1 MPQYDDSFLD
11 SPLFRRRVK
20 SYSVRKESAS
30 RPQGSKVT
38 ATPLLLAVTN
48 LRSLVASPS
57 GCRSEEVEERS
68 GGKARGGKLA
78 RRARSFKEDFLEKLS
93 QMRSPGAAGGNAA
106 VAGGLPP
113 GLGEGSA
120 VGAGVGMNVTR
131 GPGSAVGVR
140 AASPSSPRTPRDKN
154 PSSADSPDKNPLRD
168 LHIHVRQVQ
177 LALLHFRDVVSK
189 KKLEMLP
196 GNGTIVLDT
205 ITTIHTVL
213 KSYLLYENSST
224 LGSATNQVYQ
234 ALAQLLKLC
243 DDVLLHGDQSSALDT
258 ENVTHVIGLVED
270 AVKNLVSLAHEKI
283 SNRQKPAAVVSN
295 NSRISGYGPELT
307 PQRNSLPDIPL
318 TPRERQILEQTATSN
333 SLVRSSHSSESIL
346 GRDSSPPPKPPLP
359 DRANVYLS
367 EETSSAETPLP
378 PPLPPKRRTRTH
390 QLLDG
395 SDALLGSSLD
405 RVSLRSR
412 SPEDCSSLLSA
423 SAGSLDSALNH
434 SRDEDEIRA
443 IMGPNDESLNDSMD
457 LSLMA
462 TIQGMQMNGSSS
474 CGCWD
479 TSDSSLPSTMLLGQQ
494 TPQEMLAPLAGIEG
508 KMERLST
515 QTQESGFVSMH
526 SQRSSSQSY
535 TAASSATSK
544 RSSQQSSVS
553 YNAQT
558 FSSQQQ
564 SFSQQKLSMDSNGSV
579 FSQRMIKSSKS
590 TLSTTNLM
598 GTSSDSGLIEKLV
611 NEFEMQP
618 SMLDIANGGPPA
630 LPEKRSKRRR
640 ERQPSQY
647 DNVPE
652 NEHLSTCSLHF
663 SSSDSTDGSKPP
675 PLPLKK
681 RHMFHSVAY
690 SVMAYM
696 EMFGNCSHSN
706 NDFISGLGMR
716 HSVADYNS
724 MQAEWQQ
731 HEIALTTTQSCSFMA
746 HTMTSLH
753 DSSSISITMKPPTR
767 EGVSNDSSLPPAL
780 PPKRSRFV
788 KSNNVTSPSPA
799 APEASVAPSPP
810 RLSPSP
816 PLVVVATTAAR
827 TSPSSTMQ
835 MHLKSQM
842 QQVPISS
849 TGSLLGSATNIKSE
863 GVTSIAEKKE
873 LGAQFIPMIPVTSTG
888 STPTV
893 ITGSYGDTHS
903 IASARVSSPA
913 TPVKTTRETAMCAA
927 SDTSR
932 SERSALSSLPVEEST
947 LELRDI
953 DQDESILD
961 ELDISKYLVLK
972 KPEEE
977 GPDIRGGH
985 PDALLIHAT
994 KANKHDFLY
1003 QEAFLTTYR
1012 TFMSPLELIRKLHRR
1027 HQRFSCVPDVV
1038 KQRAAREAFSLL
1050 VRVVSDLTMSD
1061 LDDVL
1066 LQTLMGFVQQLVCSG
1081 DLTMAKALRVKI
1093 LEKHSMKQHQ
1103 AAQPIL
1109 SSLSVSTKQASLL
1122 DFKSEQI
1129 AEQMT
1134 LLDADLFMKIEIP
1147 EVLIW
1152 AQEQNEERSPNLT
1165 RFTEHFNKMSYWAR
1179 SRILEHRLENEA
1191 KDREK
1196 YVVKFIKIMKHLRK
1210 INNFNSYLALLSAL
1224 DSAPIRRLEWQKHI
1238 TEGLKEYCALI
1249 DSSSSFRAY
1258 RQALAETQPP
1268 CIPYIG
1274 LVLQDLTFVHIGN
1287 NDLLMDGTINFSKRW
1302 QQFNIVENM
1311 KRFKKGTYSFK
1322 KHERIITFFNN
1333 FSDFLCEEAMWQISE
1348 SIKPR
1353 GGKKNQT
1360 QN

>member
-1 MPQYDDSFLD
+1 MPHYDDSFLD
-11 SPLFRRRVK
+11 SPIFRRRTRSYTVQKRFLPK
-20 SYSVRKESAS
+20 SQSFHI
-30 RPQGSKVT
+30 T
-38 ATPLLLAVTN
+38 TTPLLLAVTN
-48 LRSLVASPS
+48 HARTLSGSLST
-57 GCRSEEVEERS
+57 CDLKEVEERS
-68 GGKARGGKLA
+68 SGKARGGKLA

-93 QMRSPGAAGGNAA
+93 HMRSPGSGSGG
-106 VAGGLPP
+106 GG
-113 GLGEGSA
+113 GGGGGGS
-120 VGAGVGMNVTR
+120 GTGT
-131 GPGSAVGVR
+131 R

-154 PSSADSPDKNPLRD
+154 APGCNDSGNTLDKNPLRD
-168 LHIHVRQVQ
+168 LHIQVRQVQ

-205 ITTIHTVL
+205 VTTIHNAL
-213 KSYLLYENSST
+213 KSYLLYDNSST

-258 ENVTHVIGLVED
+258 ENVTHVIGLVEE
-270 AVKNLVSLAHEKI
+270 AVKNLVALAHEKI
-283 SNRQKPAAVVSN
+283 ANKQKPASVAN
-295 NSRISGYGPELT
+295 NNRTSGYGSELT
-307 PQRNSLPDIPL
+307 QRNSLPDIPL
-318 TPRERQILEQTATSN
+318 TPRERQILEQTAASS

-346 GRDSSPPPKPPLP
+346 RDSSPPPKPPLP
-359 DRANVYLS
+359 DRTNVCLS
-367 EETSSAETPLP
+367 EENSSSGTP
-378 PPLPPKRRTRTH
+378 PPLPPKRRTRTQ
-390 QLLDG
+390 QLLDESEG
-395 SDALLGSSLD
+395 LLASSLD

-412 SPEDCSSLLSA
+412 SPEDSSSLLSA

-462 TIQGMQMNGSSS
+462 TIQGMQVNGTSN
-474 CGCWD
+474 CNCWD
-479 TSDSSLPSTMLLGQQ
+479 GSETSIPSTMLLGQQ
-494 TPQEMLAPLAGIEG
+494 TPQEMLNPFTGIEG

-535 TAASSATSK
+535 TTASK
-544 RSSQQSSVS
+544 RSSQQSSIS
-553 YNAQT
+553 YNSQSFSAQ
-558 FSSQQQ
+558 QQQ
-564 SFSQQKLSMDSNGSV
+564 SFSQTKLSSDSNGSI
-579 FSQRMIKSSKS
+579 FTQKTMTSSKS
-590 TLSTTNLM
+590 TVSTTNV
-598 GTSSDSGLIEKLV
+598 SGNGDPALLEKLV
-611 NEFEMQP
+611 NEME
-618 SMLDIANGGPPA
+618 STVTSDSNGAPPA
-630 LPEKRSKRRR
+630 LPEKRSKRRK

-652 NEHLSTCSLHF
+652 NEHLSTCSLHT
-663 SSSDSTDGSKPP
+663 SNGDSPDANKPP

-681 RHMFHSVAY
+681 RHMFQSVAY

-706 NDFISGLGMR
+706 NDFISGLGTR
-716 HSVADYNS
+716 HSVAAYNS

-731 HEIALTTTQSCSFMA
+731 HEMSLTTTQSCSFVT
-746 HTMTSLH
+746 HTVTALH
-753 DSSSISITMKPPTR
+753 DSSSLSVTTTPSSIEAT
-767 EGVSNDSSLPPAL
+767 NNSSLPPAL
-780 PPKRSRFV
+780 PPKRSRSI
-788 KSNNVTSPSPA
+788 KSSAT
-799 APEASVAPSPP
+799 PP
-810 RLSPSP
+810 
-816 PLVVVATTAAR
+816 
-827 TSPSSTMQ
+827 
-835 MHLKSQM
+835 
-842 QQVPISS
+842 PISPKPTIS
-849 TGSLLGSATNIKSE
+849 MQNIHN
-863 GVTSIAEKKE
+863 ADP
-873 LGAQFIPMIPVTSTG
+873 LVTSTPLK
-888 STPTV
+888 SSEELTYEKKDVTP
-893 ITGSYGDTHS
+893 S
-903 IASARVSSPA
+903 
-913 TPVKTTRETAMCAA
+913 TPVKLNNNVIMDTVLPSSRPA
-927 SDTSR
+927 SN
-932 SERSALSSLPVEEST
+932 ALSSISVDENT

-953 DQDESILD
+953 DQDDSILD
-961 ELDISKYLVLK
+961 ELDINKYLVLK
-972 KPEEE
+972 KPDEE

-994 KANKHDFLY
+994 KANKHDEKESDFLY

-1012 TFMSPLELIRKLHRR
+1012 TFMQPLELIRKLHRR
-1027 HQRFSCVPDVV
+1027 HQRFSCSPDVV

-1050 VRVVSDLTMSD
+1050 VRVVSDLTISD

-1066 LQTLMGFVQQLVCSG
+1066 LQTLMEFVQQLVCSG

-1093 LEKHSMKQHQ
+1093 LEKHTIKQLQ
-1103 AAQPIL
+1103 ATQPIL
-1109 SSLSVSTKQASLL
+1109 SSLSVTTKQASLL

-1287 NDLLMDGTINFSKRW
+1287 NDLLPDGTINFSKRW

-1353 GGKKNQT
+1353 GGKKAQP

>member
-11 SPLFRRRVK
+11 SPRFRRRTRSYTVQKQFLPK
-20 SYSVRKESAS
+20 SKSFHI
-30 RPQGSKVT
+30 T
-38 ATPLLLAVTN
+38 TTPLLLAVTN
-48 LRSLVASPS
+48 HARTLSGSLSTYNLK
-57 GCRSEEVEERS
+57 EVEERF

-93 QMRSPGAAGGNAA
+93 HMRSPGSGSGGGGGGSGAA
-106 VAGGLPP
+106 
-113 GLGEGSA
+113 
-120 VGAGVGMNVTR
+120 T
-131 GPGSAVGVR
+131 R

-154 PSSADSPDKNPLRD
+154 APGSNDSGTALDKNPLRD

-205 ITTIHTVL
+205 VTTIHNAL

-258 ENVTHVIGLVED
+258 ENVTHVIGLVEE
-270 AVKNLVSLAHEKI
+270 AVKNLVALAHEKI
-283 SNRQKPAAVVSN
+283 ANKQKPPSATN
-295 NSRISGYGPELT
+295 NNRTSGYGSELT
-307 PQRNSLPDIPL
+307 QRNSLPDIPL
-318 TPRERQILEQTATSN
+318 TPRERQILEQTAASS

-346 GRDSSPPPKPPLP
+346 RDSSPPPKPPLP
-359 DRANVYLS
+359 DRTNVCLS
-367 EETSSAETPLP
+367 EENSSSGTP
-378 PPLPPKRRTRTH
+378 PPLPPKRRTRTQ
-390 QLLDG
+390 QLLDESEG
-395 SDALLGSSLD
+395 LLASSLD

-412 SPEDCSSLLSA
+412 SPEDSSSLLSA

-462 TIQGMQMNGSSS
+462 TIQG
-474 CGCWD
+474 
-479 TSDSSLPSTMLLGQQ
+479 
-494 TPQEMLAPLAGIEG
+494 IEG

-535 TAASSATSK
+535 TTASSLTSK
-544 RSSQQSSVS
+544 RSSQQSSISYNSQS
-553 YNAQT
+553 YNA
-558 FSSQQQ
+558 QQQ
-564 SFSQQKLSMDSNGSV
+564 SFSQTKLSSDSNGSI
-579 FSQRMIKSSKS
+579 FTQKTMNSSKS
-590 TLSTTNLM
+590 TISTTNM
-598 GTSSDSGLIEKLV
+598 SGNGDPALLEKLV
-611 NEFEMQP
+611 NEME
-618 SMLDIANGGPPA
+618 SIVTSDSNGAPPA
-630 LPEKRSKRRR
+630 LPEKRSKRRK

-652 NEHLSTCSLHF
+652 NEHLSTCTLHTSNGDSL
-663 SSSDSTDGSKPP
+663 DTNKPP

-681 RHMFHSVAY
+681 RHMFQSVAY

-706 NDFISGLGMR
+706 NDFISGLGTR
-716 HSVADYNS
+716 HSVAAYNS

-731 HEIALTTTQSCSFMA
+731 HEMSLTTTQSCSFMT
-746 HTMTSLH
+746 HTVTALH
-753 DSSSISITMKPPTR
+753 DNSSLSVITTPSLVETT
-767 EGVSNDSSLPPAL
+767 NNSSLPPAL
-780 PPKRSRFV
+780 PPKRSRSI
-788 KSNNVTSPSPA
+788 KSNIT
-799 APEASVAPSPP
+799 PP
-810 RLSPSP
+810 
-816 PLVVVATTAAR
+816 
-827 TSPSSTMQ
+827 
-835 MHLKSQM
+835 
-842 QQVPISS
+842 PISPKPTIS
-849 TGSLLGSATNIKSE
+849 MQ
-863 GVTSIAEKKE
+863 SIHNSDP
-873 LGAQFIPMIPVTSTG
+873 LVTSTPLKTEEPIHEKKDL
-888 STPTV
+888 TP
-893 ITGSYGDTHS
+893 S
-903 IASARVSSPA
+903 
-913 TPVKTTRETAMCAA
+913 TPVKLVNINNNNVIMDTVLSSSRPA
-927 SDTSR
+927 SN
-932 SERSALSSLPVEEST
+932 ALSSISVDENT

-953 DQDESILD
+953 DQDDSILD

-972 KPEEE
+972 KPDEE

-994 KANKHDFLY
+994 KANKHDEKESDFLY

-1012 TFMSPLELIRKLHRR
+1012 TFIQPLELIRKLHRR
-1027 HQRFSCVPDVV
+1027 HQRFSCSPDVV

-1050 VRVVSDLTMSD
+1050 VRVVSDLTISD
-1061 LDDVL
+1061 LDDIL
-1066 LQTLMGFVQQLVCSG
+1066 LQTLMEFVQQLVCSG

-1093 LEKHSMKQHQ
+1093 LEKHTMKQLQ

-1109 SSLSVSTKQASLL
+1109 SSLSVTTKQASLL

-1287 NDLLMDGTINFSKRW
+1287 SDLLPDGTINFSKRW

-1322 KHERIITFFNN
+1322 KHERIMTFFNN

-1353 GGKKNQT
+1353 GGKKAQP

>member
-1 MPQYDDSFLD
+1 MPQYDESFLD
-11 SPLFRRRVK
+11 SPIFRRRVRTYFVQKK
-20 SYSVRKESAS
+20 SSTKSRSFKNTSV
-30 RPQGSKVT
+30 
-38 ATPLLLAVTN
+38 PLLLAVTDLN
-48 LRSLVASPS
+48 NDFSDSLSICS
-57 GCRSEEVEERS
+57 TQESNEERS
-68 GGKARGGKLA
+68 NGKARGGKLA

-93 QMRSPGAAGGNAA
+93 HMRSPGSGGTGAGGAES
-106 VAGGLPP
+106 VVG
-113 GLGEGSA
+113 
-120 VGAGVGMNVTR
+120 GAG
-131 GPGSAVGVR
+131 R
-140 AASPSSPRTPRDKN
+140 ASSPSSPRAPRDKN
-154 PSSADSPDKNPLRD
+154 GVAGIGLGTGGTSSSSSGKDSNNTAGLEKNPLRD
-168 LHIHVRQVQ
+168 LHVHVRQVQ

-196 GNGTIVLDT
+196 GNGTVVLDT
-205 ITTIHTVL
+205 VTTIHTVL

-258 ENVTHVIGLVED
+258 ENVTHIIGLVEE

-283 SNRQKPAAVVSN
+283 SNRQKPVSITIN
-295 NSRISGYGPELT
+295 NRASGYGLELA

-318 TPRERQILEQTATSN
+318 TPREREILEQTAANN

-346 GRDSSPPPKPPLP
+346 RDSSPPPKPPLP
-359 DRANVYLS
+359 DRTNVCFS
-367 EETSSAETPLP
+367 EENSSSGTP
-378 PPLPPKRRTRTH
+378 PPLPPKRRTRTQ
-390 QLLDG
+390 QLLDE
-395 SDALLGSSLD
+395 SESFLASSLD

-412 SPEDCSSLLSA
+412 SPEDSSSILSA

-457 LSLMA
+457 LSLIA
-462 TIQGMQMNGSSS
+462 TIKSMQVNGTSN
-474 CGCWD
+474 CACWD
-479 TSDSSLPSTMLLGQQ
+479 SSESSIPSTMLLGQQ
-494 TPQEMLAPLAGIEG
+494 TPQEILNPFTGIDG
-508 KMERLST
+508 KIERFST
-515 QTQESGFVSMH
+515 QTHESGFVSMH

-535 TAASSATSK
+535 TTASSTTSK
-544 RSSQQSSVS
+544 RSSQQSSIS
-553 YNAQT
+553 YSSQT
-558 FSSQQQ
+558 FSTQQQ
-564 SFSQQKLSMDSNGSV
+564 SLYQQKFTSDSNGSV
-579 FSQRMIKSSKS
+579 FMQKTMSSSKS
-590 TLSTTNLM
+590 TTDNMNIT
-598 GTSSDSGLIEKLV
+598 GSGDTVMLEKLK
-611 NEFEMQP
+611 NEME
-618 SMLDIANGGPPA
+618 SITISDANGIPPA

-652 NEHLSTCSLHF
+652 NEHLSTCSLHT
-663 SSSDSTDGSKPP
+663 SNGDSSDTNKPP

-681 RHMFHSVAY
+681 KHMFQSVAY

-706 NDFISGLGMR
+706 NDFISGLGTR
-716 HSVADYNS
+716 HSVAAYNS

-731 HEIALTTTQSCSFMA
+731 HEMALTTTQSCSFMA
-746 HTMTSLH
+746 HTVTNLH
-753 DSSSISITMKPPTR
+753 DTTSVSISMTPSITEIT
-767 EGVSNDSSLPPAL
+767 NNSSLPPAL
-780 PPKRSRFV
+780 PPKRSRSI
-788 KSNNVTSPSPA
+788 KSNVTPSIVSPKPTISMQ
-799 APEASVAPSPP
+799 SIHTSDSI
-810 RLSPSP
+810 LSS
-816 PLVVVATTAAR
+816 
-827 TSPSSTMQ
+827 
-835 MHLKSQM
+835 
-842 QQVPISS
+842 
-849 TGSLLGSATNIKSE
+849 
-863 GVTSIAEKKE
+863 
-873 LGAQFIPMIPVTSTG
+873 
-888 STPTV
+888 
-893 ITGSYGDTHS
+893 
-903 IASARVSSPA
+903 
-913 TPVKTTRETAMCAA
+913 TPVKIDEPSSYNDAFLDKKDVVSSTPVKLNITGTALDIALP
-927 SDTSR
+927 TSR
-932 SERSALSSLPVEEST
+932 PASNALSSVSISDNT

-953 DQDESILD
+953 DQDDNILE
-961 ELDISKYLVLK
+961 ELDISKYLVFK
-972 KPEEE
+972 KSDEE

-994 KANKHDFLY
+994 KANKHDEKESDFLY

-1012 TFMSPLELIRKLHRR
+1012 TFMQPLELIQKLHKR
-1027 HQRFSCVPDVV
+1027 HQRFSCSPDVT

-1061 LDDVL
+1061 LDDTL
-1066 LQTLMGFVQQLVCSG
+1066 LQTLMEFVQQLVCSG

-1093 LEKHSMKQHQ
+1093 LEKHAAKQLQ
-1103 AAQPIL
+1103 YAQPIL
-1109 SSLSVSTKQASLL
+1109 SSLSVTTKQASLL

-1287 NDLLMDGTINFSKRW
+1287 SDLLPDGTINFSKRW

-1322 KHERIITFFNN
+1322 KHDRIITFFNN

-1353 GGKKNQT
+1353 GGKKVQS

>member
-1 MPQYDDSFLD
+1 MPQYDESFLD
-11 SPLFRRRVK
+11 SSIFRRRVRTYSIQKK
-20 SYSVRKESAS
+20 SSTKSRSFKNTSV
-30 RPQGSKVT
+30 
-38 ATPLLLAVTN
+38 PLLLAVTDLN
-48 LRSLVASPS
+48 NDFSDSLSICS
-57 GCRSEEVEERS
+57 TQESNEERS
-68 GGKARGGKLA
+68 NGKARGGKLA

-93 QMRSPGAAGGNAA
+93 HMRSPGSGGTGT
-106 VAGGLPP
+106 GGV
-113 GLGEGSA
+113 ESA
-120 VGAGVGMNVTR
+120 VGGVG
-131 GPGSAVGVR
+131 R
-140 AASPSSPRTPRDKN
+140 ASSPSSPRIPRDKN
-154 PSSADSPDKNPLRD
+154 GVAGIGLGTGGTSSSSSGKDNNNAVSLEKNPLRD
-168 LHIHVRQVQ
+168 LHVHVRQVQ

-196 GNGTIVLDT
+196 GNGTVVLDT
-205 ITTIHTVL
+205 VTTIHTVL

-258 ENVTHVIGLVED
+258 ENVTHIIGLVEE

-283 SNRQKPAAVVSN
+283 SNRQKPVSITIN
-295 NSRISGYGPELT
+295 NRASGYGLELA

-318 TPRERQILEQTATSN
+318 TPREREILEQTAANN

-346 GRDSSPPPKPPLP
+346 RDSSPPPKPPLP
-359 DRANVYLS
+359 DRTNVCFS
-367 EETSSAETPLP
+367 EENSSSGTP
-378 PPLPPKRRTRTH
+378 PPLPPKRRTRTQ
-390 QLLDG
+390 QLLDE
-395 SDALLGSSLD
+395 SESFLASSLD

-412 SPEDCSSLLSA
+412 SPEDSSSILSA

-457 LSLMA
+457 LSLIA
-462 TIQGMQMNGSSS
+462 TIKSIDGK
-474 CGCWD
+474 
-479 TSDSSLPSTMLLGQQ
+479 
-494 TPQEMLAPLAGIEG
+494 IE
-508 KMERLST
+508 RFST
-515 QTQESGFVSMH
+515 QTHESGFVSMH

-535 TAASSATSK
+535 TTASSTTSK
-544 RSSQQSSVS
+544 RSSQQSSIS
-553 YNAQT
+553 YNSQT
-558 FSSQQQ
+558 FSTQQQ
-564 SFSQQKLSMDSNGSV
+564 SLYQQKFTSDSNGSV
-579 FSQRMIKSSKS
+579 FMQKTMSSSKS
-590 TLSTTNLM
+590 TADNMNITE
-598 GTSSDSGLIEKLV
+598 SGDTVMLEKLK
-611 NEFEMQP
+611 NEME
-618 SMLDIANGGPPA
+618 SITISDANGIPPA

-652 NEHLSTCSLHF
+652 NEHLSTCSLHT
-663 SSSDSTDGSKPP
+663 SNGDSSDTNKPP

-681 RHMFHSVAY
+681 KHMFQSVAY

-706 NDFISGLGMR
+706 NDFISGLGTR
-716 HSVADYNS
+716 HSVAAYNS

-731 HEIALTTTQSCSFMA
+731 HEMALTTTQSCSFMA
-746 HTMTSLH
+746 HTITNLH
-753 DSSSISITMKPPTR
+753 DTTSVSISMTPNITEIT
-767 EGVSNDSSLPPAL
+767 NNSSLPPAL
-780 PPKRSRFV
+780 PPKRSRSI
-788 KSNNVTSPSPA
+788 KSNATPSIVSPKATISMQSIHTSDPILSLTPVRIDEPSYNDA
-799 APEASVAPSPP
+799 F
-810 RLSPSP
+810 LD
-816 PLVVVATTAAR
+816 
-827 TSPSSTMQ
+827 
-835 MHLKSQM
+835 
-842 QQVPISS
+842 
-849 TGSLLGSATNIKSE
+849 
-863 GVTSIAEKKE
+863 KKD
-873 LGAQFIPMIPVTSTG
+873 V
-888 STPTV
+888 
-893 ITGSYGDTHS
+893 
-903 IASARVSSPA
+903 VSS
-913 TPVKTTRETAMCAA
+913 TPVKLNTTGTAMDIALPI
-927 SDTSR
+927 SR
-932 SERSALSSLPVEEST
+932 PVSNALSSVSISDNT

-953 DQDESILD
+953 DQDDNILE
-961 ELDISKYLVLK
+961 ELDISKYLVFK
-972 KPEEE
+972 KPDEE

-994 KANKHDFLY
+994 KANKHDEKESDFLY

-1012 TFMSPLELIRKLHRR
+1012 TFMQPLELIQKLHKR
-1027 HQRFSCVPDVV
+1027 HQRFSCSPDVT

-1061 LDDVL
+1061 LDDTL
-1066 LQTLMGFVQQLVCSG
+1066 LQTLMEFVQQLVCSG

-1093 LEKHSMKQHQ
+1093 LEKHAAKQLQ
-1103 AAQPIL
+1103 YAQPIL
-1109 SSLSVSTKQASLL
+1109 SSLSVTTKQASLL

-1287 NDLLMDGTINFSKRW
+1287 SDLLPDGTINFSKRW

-1322 KHERIITFFNN
+1322 KHDRIITFFNN

-1353 GGKKNQT
+1353 GGKKVQL

>member
-11 SPLFRRRVK
+11 SPIFRRRTRSYTVQKPFLPK
-20 SYSVRKESAS
+20 SKSFH
-30 RPQGSKVT
+30 VT

-48 LRSLVASPS
+48 HARTLSGSLST
-57 GCRSEEVEERS
+57 CNLKEVEERS

-93 QMRSPGAAGGNAA
+93 HMRSPGSGSGGGGGGGGGGGSGAA
-106 VAGGLPP
+106 
-113 GLGEGSA
+113 
-120 VGAGVGMNVTR
+120 T
-131 GPGSAVGVR
+131 R

-154 PSSADSPDKNPLRD
+154 ASGCNDSGTTLDKNPLRD

-205 ITTIHTVL
+205 ITTIHNAL

-258 ENVTHVIGLVED
+258 ENVTHVIGLVEE
-270 AVKNLVSLAHEKI
+270 AVKNLVALAHEKI
-283 SNRQKPAAVVSN
+283 ANKQKPTSVAN
-295 NSRISGYGPELT
+295 NNRTSGYGSELT
-307 PQRNSLPDIPL
+307 QRNSLPDIPL
-318 TPRERQILEQTATSN
+318 TPRERQILEQTAASS

-346 GRDSSPPPKPPLP
+346 RDSSPPPKPPLP
-359 DRANVYLS
+359 DRTNICLS
-367 EETSSAETPLP
+367 EENSSSGTP
-378 PPLPPKRRTRTH
+378 PPLPPKRRTRTQ
-390 QLLDG
+390 QLLDESEG
-395 SDALLGSSLD
+395 LLASSLD

-412 SPEDCSSLLSA
+412 SPEDSSSLLSA

-462 TIQGMQMNGSSS
+462 TIQGMQVNGNSN
-474 CGCWD
+474 CNCWD
-479 TSDSSLPSTMLLGQQ
+479 GSESSIPSTMLLGQQ
-494 TPQEMLAPLAGIEG
+494 TPQEMLSGVEG

-535 TAASSATSK
+535 TTGSSMTSK

-553 YNAQT
+553 YNSQS

-564 SFSQQKLSMDSNGSV
+564 SFSQSKLSSDSNGSI
-579 FSQRMIKSSKS
+579 FTQKTMTSSKS
-590 TLSTTNLM
+590 TISTTN
-598 GTSSDSGLIEKLV
+598 TSGNGDPALLEKLV
-611 NEFEMQP
+611 NEME
-618 SMLDIANGGPPA
+618 STVASDTNGTNVPPA
-630 LPEKRSKRRR
+630 LPEKRSRRR
-640 ERQPSQY
+640 KERQPSQY

-652 NEHLSTCSLHF
+652 NEHLSTCTLHT
-663 SSSDSTDGSKPP
+663 SNGDSPDTNKPP

-681 RHMFHSVAY
+681 RHMFQSVAY

-706 NDFISGLGMR
+706 NDFISGLGTR
-716 HSVADYNS
+716 HSVAAYNS

-731 HEIALTTTQSCSFMA
+731 HEMSLTTTQSCSFMA
-746 HTMTSLH
+746 HTITALR
-753 DSSSISITMKPPTR
+753 DSSSLSTTTAPTLV
-767 EGVSNDSSLPPAL
+767 EVTNNSSLPPAL
-780 PPKRSRFV
+780 PPKRSRSI
-788 KSNNVTSPSPA
+788 KSNAT
-799 APEASVAPSPP
+799 PP
-810 RLSPSP
+810 
-816 PLVVVATTAAR
+816 
-827 TSPSSTMQ
+827 
-835 MHLKSQM
+835 
-842 QQVPISS
+842 PISPKPTIS
-849 TGSLLGSATNIKSE
+849 MQ
-863 GVTSIAEKKE
+863 SIHNSDP
-873 LGAQFIPMIPVTSTG
+873 LVTSTPAKPAEEPACTHEKKDV
-888 STPTV
+888 TP
-893 ITGSYGDTHS
+893 S
-903 IASARVSSPA
+903 
-913 TPVKTTRETAMCAA
+913 TPVKLNNNVIVDTVLPSSRPA
-927 SDTSR
+927 SN
-932 SERSALSSLPVEEST
+932 ALSSISVDENT

-953 DQDESILD
+953 DQDDSILD
-961 ELDISKYLVLK
+961 ELDINKHLVLK
-972 KPEEE
+972 KPDEE

-1012 TFMSPLELIRKLHRR
+1012 TFIQPLELIRKLHRR
-1027 HQRFSCVPDVV
+1027 HQRFSCSPDVV

-1050 VRVVSDLTMSD
+1050 VRVVSDLTISD

-1066 LQTLMGFVQQLVCSG
+1066 LQTLMEFVQQLVCSG

-1093 LEKHSMKQHQ
+1093 LEKHTMKQLQ
-1103 AAQPIL
+1103 ATQPIL
-1109 SSLSVSTKQASLL
+1109 SSLSVTTKQASLL

-1287 NDLLMDGTINFSKRW
+1287 SDLLPDGTINFSKRW

-1311 KRFKKGTYSFK
+1311 KRFKKGMYSFK

-1353 GGKKNQT
+1353 GGKKAQP

>member
-1 MPQYDDSFLD
+1 MPQYDDTFLE
-11 SPLFRRRVK
+11 SPIFRRRTRSYAVQKEFVPK
-20 SYSVRKESAS
+20 SRSFI
-30 RPQGSKVT
+30 T

-48 LRSLVASPS
+48 HARTLS
-57 GCRSEEVEERS
+57 GSISTCNLKEVEERS

-93 QMRSPGAAGGNAA
+93 QMRSPGSGSGSGGGGSGAA
-106 VAGGLPP
+106 
-113 GLGEGSA
+113 
-120 VGAGVGMNVTR
+120 T
-131 GPGSAVGVR
+131 R

-154 PSSADSPDKNPLRD
+154 APGCTETAATIDKNPIRD

-205 ITTIHTVL
+205 VTTIHTVL

-258 ENVTHVIGLVED
+258 ENVTHIIGLVEE
-270 AVKNLVSLAHEKI
+270 AVKNLVALANEKI
-283 SNRQKPAAVVSN
+283 ANRQKPAAVPAN
-295 NSRISGYGPELT
+295 NRTSGYGSELT

-318 TPRERQILEQTATSN
+318 TPRERQILEQTAATT

-346 GRDSSPPPKPPLP
+346 RDSSPPPKPPLP
-359 DRANVYLS
+359 ERTNVCLS
-367 EETSSAETPLP
+367 EENSSSGTP
-378 PPLPPKRRTRTH
+378 PPLPPKRRTRAQ
-390 QLLDG
+390 QLLDESEG
-395 SDALLGSSLD
+395 LLASSLD

-412 SPEDCSSLLSA
+412 SPEDSSSLLSA

-462 TIQGMQMNGSSS
+462 TIQGMQVNGTSNCSRWDGSESSI
-474 CGCWD
+474 
-479 TSDSSLPSTMLLGQQ
+479 PSTMLLGQQ
-494 TPQEMLAPLAGIEG
+494 TPQEMLNAFTGMEG
-508 KMERLST
+508 KIERLST

-535 TAASSATSK
+535 TASSVTSK
-544 RSSQQSSVS
+544 RSSQQSSIS
-553 YNAQT
+553 YNSQT
-558 FSSQQQ
+558 FNSQQQ
-564 SFSQQKLSMDSNGSV
+564 SFSQTKVSSDSNGSI
-579 FSQRMIKSSKS
+579 FTQKTMSSSKS
-590 TLSTTNLM
+590 TISTTNI
-598 GTSSDSGLIEKLV
+598 SGNGDPALLEKLV
-611 NEFEMQP
+611 NEIE
-618 SMLDIANGGPPA
+618 SISVSDTNGVPPA
-630 LPEKRSKRRR
+630 LPEKRSKRRK

-652 NEHLSTCSLHF
+652 NEHLSTCSLHT
-663 SSSDSTDGSKPP
+663 SNGDSPDTSKPP

-681 RHMFHSVAY
+681 RHI
-690 SVMAYM
+690 MAYM

-706 NDFISGLGMR
+706 NDFISGLGTR
-716 HSVADYNS
+716 HSVAAYNS
-724 MQAEWQQ
+724 MQAEWQK
-731 HEIALTTTQSCSFMA
+731 HEMALTTTQSCSFMA
-746 HTMTSLH
+746 HTLTTLH
-753 DSSSISITMKPPTR
+753 DSSNTSITMTPPVT
-767 EGVSNDSSLPPAL
+767 EITNNSSLPPAL
-780 PPKRSRFV
+780 PPKRSRSI
-788 KSNNVTSPSPA
+788 KTNATPPPISPKPTISMQSIHTIDPIVTSTPVKT
-799 APEASVAPSPP
+799 EESVCI
-810 RLSPSP
+810 
-816 PLVVVATTAAR
+816 
-827 TSPSSTMQ
+827 
-835 MHLKSQM
+835 H
-842 QQVPISS
+842 
-849 TGSLLGSATNIKSE
+849 
-863 GVTSIAEKKE
+863 EKKE
-873 LGAQFIPMIPVTSTG
+873 L
-888 STPTV
+888 TP
-893 ITGSYGDTHS
+893 S
-903 IASARVSSPA
+903 
-913 TPVKTTRETAMCAA
+913 TPVKLNNVTLDTILPSSRPA
-927 SDTSR
+927 SN
-932 SERSALSSLPVEEST
+932 ALSSISVDENT
-947 LELRDI
+947 LELRDV
-953 DQDESILD
+953 DQDDSILD

-972 KPEEE
+972 KPDED

-994 KANKHDFLY
+994 KANKHDEKESDFLY

-1012 TFMSPLELIRKLHRR
+1012 TFMQPLELIQKLHRR
-1027 HQRFSCVPDVV
+1027 HQRFSCSADLV

-1061 LDDVL
+1061 LDDTL
-1066 LQTLMGFVQQLVCSG
+1066 LQTLMEFVQQLVCSG

-1093 LEKHSMKQHQ
+1093 LEKHQAKQLQ
-1103 AAQPIL
+1103 SAQPIL
-1109 SSLSVSTKQASLL
+1109 SSLSVTTKQASLL

-1287 NDLLMDGTINFSKRW
+1287 SDLLPDGTINFSKRW

-1353 GGKKNQT
+1353 GGKKAQS

>member
-1 MPQYDDSFLD
+1 MPQYDESFLD
-11 SPLFRRRVK
+11 SPIFRRRTRSYAVQKEFVPK
-20 SYSVRKESAS
+20 SRSFI
-30 RPQGSKVT
+30 T

-48 LRSLVASPS
+48 HARTLSGSVSTCSLK
-57 GCRSEEVEERS
+57 EVEERS
-68 GGKARGGKLA
+68 SGKARGGKLA

-93 QMRSPGAAGGNAA
+93 HMRSPGSGSGGGGSGAA
-106 VAGGLPP
+106 
-113 GLGEGSA
+113 
-120 VGAGVGMNVTR
+120 T
-131 GPGSAVGVR
+131 R
-140 AASPSSPRTPRDKN
+140 AASPSSPRTPRDK
-154 PSSADSPDKNPLRD
+154 SAPGCNDAATTLDKNPLRD

-205 ITTIHTVL
+205 VTMIHTVL

-234 ALAQLLKLC
+234 ALAKLLKLC

-258 ENVTHVIGLVED
+258 ENVTHIIGLVEE
-270 AVKNLVSLAHEKI
+270 AVKNLVALANEKI
-283 SNRQKPAAVVSN
+283 ANRQKPAAVTASN
-295 NSRISGYGPELT
+295 RTSGYGSELT

-318 TPRERQILEQTATSN
+318 TPRERQILEQTAATT

-346 GRDSSPPPKPPLP
+346 RDSSPPPKPPLP
-359 DRANVYLS
+359 ERANVCLS
-367 EETSSAETPLP
+367 VENSSSGTP
-378 PPLPPKRRTRTH
+378 PPLPPKRRTRAQ
-390 QLLDG
+390 QLLDESEG
-395 SDALLGSSLD
+395 LLASSLD

-412 SPEDCSSLLSA
+412 SPEDSSSLLSA

-462 TIQGMQMNGSSS
+462 TIQGMQVNGSSHCS
-474 CGCWD
+474 CWD
-479 TSDSSLPSTMLLGQQ
+479 GSETSIPSTMLLGQQ
-494 TPQEMLAPLAGIEG
+494 TPQEMLNPFTGIEG

-515 QTQESGFVSMH
+515 QTQESGFVSLH

-535 TAASSATSK
+535 TASSVTSK
-544 RSSQQSSVS
+544 RSSQQSSIS
-553 YNAQT
+553 YNSQT
-558 FSSQQQ
+558 FNSQQQ
-564 SFSQQKLSMDSNGSV
+564 SFSQTKLSSDSNGSI
-579 FSQRMIKSSKS
+579 FTQKTMTSSKS
-590 TLSTTNLM
+590 TISTTNI
-598 GTSSDSGLIEKLV
+598 SGSGDPALLEKLV
-611 NEFEMQP
+611 NEIE
-618 SMLDIANGGPPA
+618 SVTASDANGVPPA
-630 LPEKRSKRRR
+630 LPEKRSKRRK

-652 NEHLSTCSLHF
+652 NEHLSTCSLHT
-663 SSSDSTDGSKPP
+663 SNGDSPDASKPP

-681 RHMFHSVAY
+681 RHMFQSVAY

-706 NDFISGLGMR
+706 NDFISGLGTR
-716 HSVADYNS
+716 HSVAAYNS

-731 HEIALTTTQSCSFMA
+731 HEMALTTTQSCSFMA
-746 HTMTSLH
+746 HTMTTLH
-753 DSSSISITMKPPTR
+753 DSSNTSITMTPTVT
-767 EGVSNDSSLPPAL
+767 EVTNNSSLPPAL
-780 PPKRSRFV
+780 PPKRSRSI
-788 KSNNVTSPSPA
+788 KSHAT
-799 APEASVAPSPP
+799 PP
-810 RLSPSP
+810 
-816 PLVVVATTAAR
+816 
-827 TSPSSTMQ
+827 
-835 MHLKSQM
+835 
-842 QQVPISS
+842 PISPKPTIS
-849 TGSLLGSATNIKSE
+849 MQ
-863 GVTSIAEKKE
+863 SIHTIEP
-873 LGAQFIPMIPVTSTG
+873 IVTSTPVKAEEPVIHDKKDL
-888 STPTV
+888 TP
-893 ITGSYGDTHS
+893 S
-903 IASARVSSPA
+903 
-913 TPVKTTRETAMCAA
+913 TPVKLNNITLDTILPPSRPA
-927 SDTSR
+927 SN
-932 SERSALSSLPVEEST
+932 ALSSISVDEST
-947 LELRDI
+947 LELKDI
-953 DQDESILD
+953 DQDDSILD
-961 ELDISKYLVLK
+961 ELDISKYLVFK
-972 KPEEE
+972 KPDEE

-1012 TFMSPLELIRKLHRR
+1012 TFMQPLELIQKLHRR
-1027 HQRFSCVPDVV
+1027 HQRFSCSPDVV

-1061 LDDVL
+1061 LDDTL
-1066 LQTLMGFVQQLVCSG
+1066 LQTLMEFVQQLVCSG

-1093 LEKHSMKQHQ
+1093 LEKHQAKQLQ
-1103 AAQPIL
+1103 SAQPIL
-1109 SSLSVSTKQASLL
+1109 SSLSVTTKQASLL

-1134 LLDADLFMKIEIP
+1134 LLDSDLFMKIEIP

-1179 SRILEHRLENEA
+1179 SRILEHKLENEA

-1287 NDLLMDGTINFSKRW
+1287 SDLLPDGTINFSKRW

-1353 GGKKNQT
+1353 GGKKAQS

>member
-11 SPLFRRRVK
+11 SPIFRRRTRSYTVQKRFLPK
-20 SYSVRKESAS
+20 SQSFHI
-30 RPQGSKVT
+30 T
-38 ATPLLLAVTN
+38 TTPLLLAVTN
-48 LRSLVASPS
+48 HARTLSGSLSTYNLK
-57 GCRSEEVEERS
+57 EVEERS

-93 QMRSPGAAGGNAA
+93 HMRSPGSGSGG
-106 VAGGLPP
+106 GG
-113 GLGEGSA
+113 GGGGGGS
-120 VGAGVGMNVTR
+120 GTGT
-131 GPGSAVGVR
+131 R
-140 AASPSSPRTPRDKN
+140 AASPSSPRTPRDKSVPGCN
-154 PSSADSPDKNPLRD
+154 DSGNTLDKNPLRD

-205 ITTIHTVL
+205 VTTIHNAL

-258 ENVTHVIGLVED
+258 ENVTHVIGLVEE
-270 AVKNLVSLAHEKI
+270 AVKNLVALAHEKI
-283 SNRQKPAAVVSN
+283 ANKQKPASVASSN
-295 NSRISGYGPELT
+295 RTSGYGSELT
-307 PQRNSLPDIPL
+307 QRNSLPDIPL
-318 TPRERQILEQTATSN
+318 TPRERQILEQTATSS

-346 GRDSSPPPKPPLP
+346 RDSSPPPKPPLP
-359 DRANVYLS
+359 DRTNVCLS
-367 EETSSAETPLP
+367 EENSSSGTP
-378 PPLPPKRRTRTH
+378 PPLPPKRRTRTQ
-390 QLLDG
+390 QLLDESEG
-395 SDALLGSSLD
+395 LLASSLD

-412 SPEDCSSLLSA
+412 SPEDSSSLLSA

-462 TIQGMQMNGSSS
+462 TIQGMQVNGTSN
-474 CGCWD
+474 CNCWD
-479 TSDSSLPSTMLLGQQ
+479 GSETSIPSTMLLGQQ
-494 TPQEMLAPLAGIEG
+494 TPQEMLSPFTGIEG

-535 TAASSATSK
+535 TTASK
-544 RSSQQSSVS
+544 RSSQQSSIS
-553 YNAQT
+553 YNSQSFSAQ
-558 FSSQQQ
+558 QQQ
-564 SFSQQKLSMDSNGSV
+564 SFSQTKLSSDSNGSI
-579 FSQRMIKSSKS
+579 FTQKTMTSSKS
-590 TLSTTNLM
+590 TISTTNV
-598 GTSSDSGLIEKLV
+598 SGNGDPALLEKLV
-611 NEFEMQP
+611 NEME
-618 SMLDIANGGPPA
+618 STTTTTSDSNGAPPA
-630 LPEKRSKRRR
+630 LPEKRSKRRK

-652 NEHLSTCSLHF
+652 NEHLSTCTLHT
-663 SSSDSTDGSKPP
+663 SNGDSPDANKPP

-681 RHMFHSVAY
+681 RHMFQSVAY

-706 NDFISGLGMR
+706 NDFISGLGTR
-716 HSVADYNS
+716 HSVAAYNS

-731 HEIALTTTQSCSFMA
+731 HEMSLTTTQSCSFVT
-746 HTMTSLH
+746 HTVTALH
-753 DSSSISITMKPPTR
+753 DSSSLSMTTTPSSIEAT
-767 EGVSNDSSLPPAL
+767 NNSSLPPAL
-780 PPKRSRFV
+780 PPKRSRSI
-788 KSNNVTSPSPA
+788 KSNVT
-799 APEASVAPSPP
+799 PP
-810 RLSPSP
+810 
-816 PLVVVATTAAR
+816 
-827 TSPSSTMQ
+827 
-835 MHLKSQM
+835 
-842 QQVPISS
+842 PISPKPTIS
-849 TGSLLGSATNIKSE
+849 MQSIHNSDSL
-863 GVTSIAEKKE
+863 
-873 LGAQFIPMIPVTSTG
+873 VTSTPLK
-888 STPTV
+888 SEEPTYAHEKKDVTP
-893 ITGSYGDTHS
+893 
-903 IASARVSSPA
+903 P
-913 TPVKTTRETAMCAA
+913 TPVKLVNINNNNVIMDTVLSSSRPA
-927 SDTSR
+927 SN
-932 SERSALSSLPVEEST
+932 ALSSISVDENT

-953 DQDESILD
+953 DQDDNILD
-961 ELDISKYLVLK
+961 ELDINKYLVLK
-972 KPEEE
+972 KSDEE

-1012 TFMSPLELIRKLHRR
+1012 TFMQPLELIRKLHRR
-1027 HQRFSCVPDVV
+1027 HQRFSCSPDVV

-1050 VRVVSDLTMSD
+1050 VRVVSDLTISD

-1066 LQTLMGFVQQLVCSG
+1066 LQTLMEFVQQLVCSG

-1093 LEKHSMKQHQ
+1093 LEKHTIKQLQ
-1103 AAQPIL
+1103 ATQPIL
-1109 SSLSVSTKQASLL
+1109 SSLSVTTKQASLL

-1287 NDLLMDGTINFSKRW
+1287 NDLLPDGTINFSKRW

-1353 GGKKNQT
+1353 GGKKAQP

>member
-11 SPLFRRRVK
+11 SPFFRSRAK
-20 SYSVRKESAS
+20 SYSVQKRGITN
-30 RPQGSKVT
+30 PKVSHLS
-38 ATPLLLAVTN
+38 ATPTLLAVTN
-48 LRSLVASPS
+48 TGILLVPS
-57 GCRSEEVEERS
+57 VSAIDLTSIKEVEERHS
-68 GGKARGGKLA
+68 GKARGGKLA

-93 QMRSPGAAGGNAA
+93 HMRSPGGSSGSGGGAP
-106 VAGGLPP
+106 GG
-113 GLGEGSA
+113 GSRT
-120 VGAGVGMNVTR
+120 GT
-131 GPGSAVGVR
+131 R
-140 AASPSSPRTPRDKN
+140 AASPSSPRTSRDKN
-154 PSSADSPDKNPLRD
+154 AGGDPLEKNPLHD
-168 LHIHVRQVQ
+168 LHNHVRQVQ

-189 KKLEMLP
+189 NKLEMLP
-196 GNGTIVLDT
+196 GNGTIVLET
-205 ITTIHTVL
+205 VTTIHTVL

-243 DDVLLHGDQSSALDT
+243 DDVLLHGDQSSALDSD
-258 ENVTHVIGLVED
+258 NVTHVISLVEE
-270 AVKNLVSLAHEKI
+270 AVKNLVSLAQEKI
-283 SNRQKPAAVVSN
+283 FNRQKPAPITTN
-295 NSRISGYGPELT
+295 NRTSGFGSELM

-318 TPRERQILEQTATSN
+318 TPRERQILEQTATAN
-333 SLVRSSHSSESIL
+333 TLVRSSHSSESIL
-346 GRDSSPPPKPPLP
+346 RDSSPPPKPPLP
-359 DRANVYLS
+359 DRTNVSAS
-367 EETSSAETPLP
+367 EENSSTGPP
-378 PPLPPKRRTRTH
+378 PPLPPKKRTRAQ
-390 QLLDG
+390 QLLDE
-395 SDALLGSSLD
+395 SETLLASSLD

-412 SPEDCSSLLSA
+412 SPEDSSSLLSA

-462 TIQGMQMNGSSS
+462 TIQGMQVNGNTS

-479 TSDSSLPSTMLLGQQ
+479 NSEPNLPSTMLLGQQ
-494 TPQEMLAPLAGIEG
+494 TPQDILHPFTGIEG

-515 QTQESGFVSMH
+515 QTQESGFASMH

-535 TAASSATSK
+535 TTASSMTSK
-544 RSSQQSSVS
+544 RSSQQSSIS
-553 YNAQT
+553 FNSQS

-564 SFSQQKLSMDSNGSV
+564 SFSQQKISADSNGSV
-579 FSQRMIKSSKS
+579 FSQRTITSSRS
-590 TLSTTNLM
+590 THCTTNI
-598 GTSSDSGLIEKLV
+598 SGNGDAALLEKLV
-611 NEFEMQP
+611 NE
-618 SMLDIANGGPPA
+618 LDGTSRPDMNGIPPA
-630 LPEKRSKRRR
+630 LPEKRLRRR
-640 ERQPSQY
+640 KERQPSQY

-652 NEHLSTCSLHF
+652 NEHLSTCSLHTTN
-663 SSSDSTDGSKPP
+663 SDSPDTNKPP

-681 RHMFHSVAY
+681 RHMFQSVAY

-696 EMFGNCSHSN
+696 EMFGNCAHSN
-706 NDFISGLGMR
+706 NDFISGLGTR
-716 HSVADYNS
+716 HSVAAYNS

-731 HEIALTTTQSCSFMA
+731 HEMSLTTTQSCSFVA
-746 HTMTSLH
+746 HSTTSTH
-753 DSSSISITMKPPTR
+753 DATSISVTVPPLI
-767 EGVSNDSSLPPAL
+767 EDVMNNYSLPPAL
-780 PPKRSRFV
+780 PPKRCRSI
-788 KSNNVTSPSPA
+788 KSNNVTPPPVSPKPVVSMQNSFSTDIATVPIKSAELVVPSAKTEPNPSSPSVTMLVNNVPPEITLPA
-799 APEASVAPSPP
+799 SRP
-810 RLSPSP
+810 
-816 PLVVVATTAAR
+816 
-827 TSPSSTMQ
+827 TS
-835 MHLKSQM
+835 
-842 QQVPISS
+842 
-849 TGSLLGSATNIKSE
+849 N
-863 GVTSIAEKKE
+863 
-873 LGAQFIPMIPVTSTG
+873 
-888 STPTV
+888 
-893 ITGSYGDTHS
+893 
-903 IASARVSSPA
+903 
-913 TPVKTTRETAMCAA
+913 
-927 SDTSR
+927 
-932 SERSALSSLPVEEST
+932 ALSTVSVGENGMNALDLLDV
-947 LELRDI
+947 
-953 DQDESILD
+953 DQDESILE

-972 KPEEE
+972 KPEED

-985 PDALLIHAT
+985 PDALIIHAT
-994 KANKHDFLY
+994 KANKNDLSKYSTLCADFLY

-1012 TFMSPLELIRKLHRR
+1012 TFLSPLELIQKLHRR
-1027 HQRFSCVPDVV
+1027 HQRFSCFPDVL
-1038 KQRAAREAFSLL
+1038 KQRAAKEAFSLL
-1050 VRVVSDLTMSD
+1050 VRVVSDLTISD

-1066 LQTLMGFVQQLVCSG
+1066 LQTLMEFVQQLVCSG

-1093 LEKHSMKQHQ
+1093 LEKHLRKRLQ
-1103 AAQPIL
+1103 ATQPIL
-1109 SSLSVSTKQASLL
+1109 SSLSVSTRQSSLL

-1134 LLDADLFMKIEIP
+1134 LLDAELFINIEIP

-1179 SRILEHRLENEA
+1179 SRILEQNEP

-1287 NDLLMDGTINFSKRW
+1287 SDLLPDGTINFSKRW

-1311 KRFKKGTYSFK
+1311 KRFKKGMYTFK
-1322 KHERIITFFNN
+1322 KHERIIAFFNN
-1333 FSDFLCEEAMWQISE
+1333 FDDFLCEDSMWQISE

-1353 GGKKNQT
+1353 GGKKT
-1360 QN
+1360 HSQN

>member
-1 MPQYDDSFLD
+1 MASMP
-11 SPLFRRRVK
+11 K
-20 SYSVRKESAS
+20 SEKHA
-30 RPQGSKVT
+30 
-38 ATPLLLAVTN
+38 
-48 LRSLVASPS
+48 
-57 GCRSEEVEERS
+57 EVEERS

-93 QMRSPGAAGGNAA
+93 HMRSPGSGSGGGGSGAA
-106 VAGGLPP
+106 
-113 GLGEGSA
+113 
-120 VGAGVGMNVTR
+120 T
-131 GPGSAVGVR
+131 R
-140 AASPSSPRTPRDKN
+140 AASPSSPRTPRDK
-154 PSSADSPDKNPLRD
+154 SAPGCTDATLDKNPLRD

-177 LALLHFRDVVSK
+177 LALLHFKDVVLK

-196 GNGTIVLDT
+196 GNGTIILDH

-258 ENVTHVIGLVED
+258 ENVTHIIGLVED
-270 AVKNLVSLAHEKI
+270 AVKNLVDLANEKI
-283 SNRQKPAAVVSN
+283 ANRQKPAAV
-295 NSRISGYGPELT
+295 
-307 PQRNSLPDIPL
+307 
-318 TPRERQILEQTATSN
+318 ATSN
-333 SLVRSSHSSESIL
+333 RT
-346 GRDSSPPPKPPLP
+346 
-359 DRANVYLS
+359 NVCLS
-367 EETSSAETPLP
+367 EENSSSGTP
-378 PPLPPKRRTRTH
+378 PPLPPKRRTRAQ
-390 QLLDG
+390 QLLDESEG
-395 SDALLGSSLD
+395 LLASSLD
-405 RVSLRSR
+405 GVSLRSR
-412 SPEDCSSLLSA
+412 SPEDSSSLLSA

-443 IMGPNDESLNDSMD
+443 IMGPNDDSLNDSMD

-462 TIQGMQMNGSSS
+462 TIQGMQVNGSSNCS
-474 CGCWD
+474 CWD
-479 TSDSSLPSTMLLGQQ
+479 GSETNIPSTMLLGQQ
-494 TPQEMLAPLAGIEG
+494 TPQEVLHQFTGIEG
-508 KMERLST
+508 NRLST

-535 TAASSATSK
+535 TTTSSITSK
-544 RSSQQSSVS
+544 RSSQQSSIS
-553 YNAQT
+553 YNSQT
-558 FSSQQQ
+558 FNSQQ
-564 SFSQQKLSMDSNGSV
+564 SFSQTKLSSDSNGSI
-579 FSQRMIKSSKS
+579 FTQKTMTSSKS
-590 TLSTTNLM
+590 TVSTNIS
-598 GTSSDSGLIEKLV
+598 GSGDSAILEKLV
-611 NEFEMQP
+611 NEME
-618 SMLDIANGGPPA
+618 SISTSDANGVPPA
-630 LPEKRSKRRR
+630 LPEKRSKRRK

-652 NEHLSTCSLHF
+652 NEHLSTCSLHTNNG
-663 SSSDSTDGSKPP
+663 DNPDASKPP

-681 RHMFHSVAY
+681 RHI
-690 SVMAYM
+690 MAYM

-706 NDFISGLGMR
+706 NDFISGLGTR
-716 HSVADYNS
+716 HSVAAYNS
-724 MQAEWQQ
+724 MLGEWQNDM
-731 HEIALTTTQSCSFMA
+731 ALTTTQSCSFMA
-746 HTMTSLH
+746 HTMTTLH
-753 DSSSISITMKPPTR
+753 DSSNTSITMTPSVT
-767 EGVSNDSSLPPAL
+767 ELTNNSSLPPAL
-780 PPKRSRFV
+780 PPKRSRSI
-788 KSNNVTSPSPA
+788 KSNATPPPISPKPTISMQSIHTIEPIVTSTPVKIEESGCI
-799 APEASVAPSPP
+799 
-810 RLSPSP
+810 
-816 PLVVVATTAAR
+816 
-827 TSPSSTMQ
+827 
-835 MHLKSQM
+835 HD
-842 QQVPISS
+842 
-849 TGSLLGSATNIKSE
+849 
-863 GVTSIAEKKE
+863 KKE
-873 LGAQFIPMIPVTSTG
+873 L
-888 STPTV
+888 TP
-893 ITGSYGDTHS
+893 S
-903 IASARVSSPA
+903 
-913 TPVKTTRETAMCAA
+913 TPVKLNNVALDTILPSSRPA
-927 SDTSR
+927 SN
-932 SERSALSSLPVEEST
+932 ALSSISVDDNT

-953 DQDESILD
+953 DQDDSILD
-961 ELDISKYLVLK
+961 ELDISKYLVFK
-972 KPEEE
+972 KPDEE

-1012 TFMSPLELIRKLHRR
+1012 TFMQPLELIQKLHKR
-1027 HQRFSCVPDVV
+1027 HQRFSCSADVV

-1050 VRVVSDLTMSD
+1050 VRAVSDLTMSD
-1061 LDDVL
+1061 LDDTL
-1066 LQTLMGFVQQLVCSG
+1066 LQTLMEFVQQLVCSG

-1093 LEKHSMKQHQ
+1093 LEKHAVKQLQ
-1103 AAQPIL
+1103 SAQPIL
-1109 SSLSVSTKQASLL
+1109 SSLSVTTKQASLL

-1287 NDLLMDGTINFSKRW
+1287 SDLLPDGSINFSKRW

-1353 GGKKNQT
+1353 GGKKAQS

>member
-1 MPQYDDSFLD
+1 MPHYDDSFLD
-11 SPLFRRRVK
+11 SPLFRRRAK
-20 SYSVRKESAS
+20 SYSVLKQDV
-30 RPQGSKVT
+30 PKSKTFQIT

-48 LRSLVASPS
+48 QARSLASS
-57 GCRSEEVEERS
+57 ASTCSLKEVEERS

-93 QMRSPGAAGGNAA
+93 QMRSPAITTGG
-106 VAGGLPP
+106 GG
-113 GLGEGSA
+113 GGSGIA
-120 VGAGVGMNVTR
+120 T
-131 GPGSAVGVR
+131 R
-140 AASPSSPRTPRDKN
+140 AASPSSPRTPRDKTGI
-154 PSSADSPDKNPLRD
+154 PGESLEKNPLRD

-205 ITTIHTVL
+205 VTTIHTVL

-243 DDVLLHGDQSSALDT
+243 DDVLLHGDKSSALDT

-270 AVKNLVSLAHEKI
+270 AVKNLVALAHEKI
-283 SNRQKPAAVVSN
+283 SNRQKPPPITTN
-295 NSRISGYGPELT
+295 NRTSGYGSELT

-318 TPRERQILEQTATSN
+318 TPRERQILEQTATTS

-346 GRDSSPPPKPPLP
+346 RDSSPPPKPPLP
-359 DRANVYLS
+359 DRTNAFTIEDHNKS
-367 EETSSAETPLP
+367 GTP
-378 PPLPPKRRTRTH
+378 PPLPPKRRTRAQ
-390 QLLDG
+390 QLLDE
-395 SDALLGSSLD
+395 SDGILTSSLD

-412 SPEDCSSLLSA
+412 SPEDSSSLLSA

-457 LSLMA
+457 LSLIA
-462 TIQGMQMNGSSS
+462 TIHGMQVNGTNNS
-474 CGCWD
+474 GCWD
-479 TSDSSLPSTMLLGQQ
+479 GSETSIPSTMLLGQQ
-494 TPQEMLAPLAGIEG
+494 TPQDIHNAFTGIEG

-535 TAASSATSK
+535 TASTSLTSK
-544 RSSQQSSVS
+544 NSSVS
-553 YNAQT
+553 YNSQT
-558 FSSQQQ
+558 FNSQQQ
-564 SFSQQKLSMDSNGSV
+564 SFSHQKILPDSNGS
-579 FSQRMIKSSKS
+579 MISHRSATTSTSSSSKS
-590 TLSTTNLM
+590 ILSTTNIT
-598 GTSSDSGLIEKLV
+598 GSGDPALLEKL
-611 NEFEMQP
+611 EMEA
-618 SMLDIANGGPPA
+618 MTGLDINGLPPA
-630 LPEKRSKRRR
+630 LPEKRSKRRK
-640 ERQPSQY
+640 ERLPSQY

-652 NEHLSTCSLHF
+652 NEHLSTCSLHG
-663 SSSDSTDGSKPP
+663 SSTGDSPDASKPP

-681 RHMFHSVAY
+681 RHMFQSVAY

-706 NDFISGLGMR
+706 NDFISGLGTR
-716 HSVADYNS
+716 HSVAAYNS

-731 HEIALTTTQSCSFMA
+731 HEMALTTTQSCSSMV

-753 DSSSISITMKPPTR
+753 DGSSISISMSPTIK
-767 EGVSNDSSLPPAL
+767 EIPNNTIQLPPAL
-780 PPKRSRFV
+780 PPKRSRSI
-788 KSNNVTSPSPA
+788 KSNSTPPPVSPKPTISMHNISSPDPITTSSPIKLEDTTVSMREKKNSTSPGILPLNNNVSLDVPL
-799 APEASVAPSPP
+799 PPSRPPSNTRSSISVDE
-810 RLSPSP
+810 
-816 PLVVVATTAAR
+816 
-827 TSPSSTMQ
+827 
-835 MHLKSQM
+835 
-842 QQVPISS
+842 
-849 TGSLLGSATNIKSE
+849 N
-863 GVTSIAEKKE
+863 
-873 LGAQFIPMIPVTSTG
+873 
-888 STPTV
+888 
-893 ITGSYGDTHS
+893 
-903 IASARVSSPA
+903 
-913 TPVKTTRETAMCAA
+913 
-927 SDTSR
+927 
-932 SERSALSSLPVEEST
+932 T
-947 LELRDI
+947 LELRDLEP
-953 DQDESILD
+953 DDGILE
-961 ELDISKYLVLK
+961 ELDISKYLVFK
-972 KPEEE
+972 KPEED
-977 GPDIRGGH
+977 GPDIRGGN

-994 KANKHDFLY
+994 KANKHGLFCTDFLY

-1012 TFMSPLELIRKLHRR
+1012 TFMSPLELIQKLHRR
-1027 HQRFSCVPDVV
+1027 HQRFSCSPDVV

-1061 LDDVL
+1061 LDDTL
-1066 LQTLMGFVQQLVCSG
+1066 LQTLMEFVQQLVCSG

-1093 LEKHSMKQHQ
+1093 LEKHAMKQLQ
-1103 AAQPIL
+1103 ATQPIL

-1134 LLDADLFMKIEIP
+1134 LLDAELFMKIEIP

-1179 SRILEHRLENEA
+1179 SRILEHRMENEA

-1287 NDLLMDGTINFSKRW
+1287 SDLLPDGTINFSKRW

-1333 FSDFLCEEAMWQISE
+1333 FSDFLCEDAMWQISE

-1353 GGKKNQT
+1353 GGKKPQP

>member
-1 MPQYDDSFLD
+1 MPQYDDTFLD
-11 SPLFRRRVK
+11 SPIFRRRTRSYAVQKEFAPK
-20 SYSVRKESAS
+20 SSSF
-30 RPQGSKVT
+30 VT

-48 LRSLVASPS
+48 HARTLSGSLSTCS
-57 GCRSEEVEERS
+57 LKEVEERS

-93 QMRSPGAAGGNAA
+93 HMRSPGSGSGGGGSGAA
-106 VAGGLPP
+106 
-113 GLGEGSA
+113 
-120 VGAGVGMNVTR
+120 T
-131 GPGSAVGVR
+131 R
-140 AASPSSPRTPRDKN
+140 AASPSSPRTPRDK
-154 PSSADSPDKNPLRD
+154 SAPGCTDATLDKNPLRD

-177 LALLHFRDVVSK
+177 LALLHFKDVVLK

-196 GNGTIVLDT
+196 GNGTIILDH

-258 ENVTHVIGLVED
+258 ENVTHIIGLVED
-270 AVKNLVSLAHEKI
+270 AVKNLVDLANEKI
-283 SNRQKPAAVVSN
+283 ANRQKPAAV
-295 NSRISGYGPELT
+295 
-307 PQRNSLPDIPL
+307 
-318 TPRERQILEQTATSN
+318 ATSN
-333 SLVRSSHSSESIL
+333 RT
-346 GRDSSPPPKPPLP
+346 
-359 DRANVYLS
+359 NVCLS
-367 EETSSAETPLP
+367 EENSSSGTP
-378 PPLPPKRRTRTH
+378 PPLPPKRRTRAQ
-390 QLLDG
+390 QLLDESEG
-395 SDALLGSSLD
+395 LLASSLD
-405 RVSLRSR
+405 GVSLRSR
-412 SPEDCSSLLSA
+412 SPEDSSSLLSA

-443 IMGPNDESLNDSMD
+443 IMGPNDDSLNDSMD

-462 TIQGMQMNGSSS
+462 TIQGMQVNGSSNCS
-474 CGCWD
+474 CWD
-479 TSDSSLPSTMLLGQQ
+479 GSETNIPSTMLLGQQ
-494 TPQEMLAPLAGIEG
+494 TPQEVLHQFTGIEG
-508 KMERLST
+508 NRLST

-535 TAASSATSK
+535 TTTSSITSK
-544 RSSQQSSVS
+544 RSSQQSSIS
-553 YNAQT
+553 YNSQT
-558 FSSQQQ
+558 FNSQQ
-564 SFSQQKLSMDSNGSV
+564 SFSQTKLSSDSNGSI
-579 FSQRMIKSSKS
+579 FTQKTMTSSKS
-590 TLSTTNLM
+590 TVSTNIS
-598 GTSSDSGLIEKLV
+598 GSGDSAILEKLV
-611 NEFEMQP
+611 NEME
-618 SMLDIANGGPPA
+618 SISTSDANGVPPA
-630 LPEKRSKRRR
+630 LPEKRSKRRK

-652 NEHLSTCSLHF
+652 NEHLSTCSLHTNNG
-663 SSSDSTDGSKPP
+663 DNPDASKPP

-681 RHMFHSVAY
+681 RHMFQSVAY

-706 NDFISGLGMR
+706 NDFISGLGTR
-716 HSVADYNS
+716 HSVAAYNS
-724 MQAEWQQ
+724 MLGEWQNDM
-731 HEIALTTTQSCSFMA
+731 ALTTTQSCSFMA
-746 HTMTSLH
+746 HTMTTLH
-753 DSSSISITMKPPTR
+753 DSSNTSITMTPSVT
-767 EGVSNDSSLPPAL
+767 ELTNNSSLPPAL
-780 PPKRSRFV
+780 PPKRSRSI
-788 KSNNVTSPSPA
+788 KSNATPPPISPKPTISMQSIHTIEPIVTSTPVKIEESGCI
-799 APEASVAPSPP
+799 
-810 RLSPSP
+810 
-816 PLVVVATTAAR
+816 
-827 TSPSSTMQ
+827 
-835 MHLKSQM
+835 HD
-842 QQVPISS
+842 
-849 TGSLLGSATNIKSE
+849 
-863 GVTSIAEKKE
+863 KKE
-873 LGAQFIPMIPVTSTG
+873 L
-888 STPTV
+888 TP
-893 ITGSYGDTHS
+893 S
-903 IASARVSSPA
+903 
-913 TPVKTTRETAMCAA
+913 TPVKLNNVALDTILPSSRPA
-927 SDTSR
+927 SN
-932 SERSALSSLPVEEST
+932 ALSSISVDDNT

-953 DQDESILD
+953 DQDDSILD
-961 ELDISKYLVLK
+961 ELDISKYLVFK
-972 KPEEE
+972 KPDEE

-1012 TFMSPLELIRKLHRR
+1012 TFMQPLELIQKLHKR
-1027 HQRFSCVPDVV
+1027 HQRFSCSADVV

-1050 VRVVSDLTMSD
+1050 VRAVSDLTMSD
-1061 LDDVL
+1061 LDDTL
-1066 LQTLMGFVQQLVCSG
+1066 LQTLMEFVQQLVCSG

-1093 LEKHSMKQHQ
+1093 LEKHAVKQLQ
-1103 AAQPIL
+1103 SAQPIL
-1109 SSLSVSTKQASLL
+1109 SSLSVTTKQASLL

-1287 NDLLMDGTINFSKRW
+1287 SDLLPDGSINFSKRW

-1353 GGKKNQT
+1353 GGKKAQS

>member
-11 SPLFRRRVK
+11 SPIFRRRTRSYAVQKEFVPK
-20 SYSVRKESAS
+20 SKSFI
-30 RPQGSKVT
+30 T

-48 LRSLVASPS
+48 HARTLSGSISTCSLK
-57 GCRSEEVEERS
+57 EVEERS

-93 QMRSPGAAGGNAA
+93 HMRSPGSGSGGGGSGAA
-106 VAGGLPP
+106 
-113 GLGEGSA
+113 
-120 VGAGVGMNVTR
+120 T
-131 GPGSAVGVR
+131 R
-140 AASPSSPRTPRDKN
+140 AASPSSPRTPRDK
-154 PSSADSPDKNPLRD
+154 SAPGCTDAATTLDKNPLRD

-205 ITTIHTVL
+205 VTTIHTVL

-258 ENVTHVIGLVED
+258 ENVTHIIGLVEE
-270 AVKNLVSLAHEKI
+270 AVKNLVALANEKI
-283 SNRQKPAAVVSN
+283 ANRQKPAAAVTNSN
-295 NSRISGYGPELT
+295 RTSGYGSELT

-318 TPRERQILEQTATSN
+318 TPRERQILEQTAATT

-346 GRDSSPPPKPPLP
+346 RDSSPPPKPPLP
-359 DRANVYLS
+359 ERTNVCLS
-367 EETSSAETPLP
+367 EENSSSGTP
-378 PPLPPKRRTRTH
+378 PPLPPKRRTRAQ
-390 QLLDG
+390 QLLDESEG
-395 SDALLGSSLD
+395 LLASSLD
-405 RVSLRSR
+405 GVSLRSR
-412 SPEDCSSLLSA
+412 SPEDSSSLLSA

-462 TIQGMQMNGSSS
+462 TIQGMQVNDSSNCS
-474 CGCWD
+474 CWD
-479 TSDSSLPSTMLLGQQ
+479 GSETNIPSTMLLGQQ
-494 TPQEMLAPLAGIEG
+494 TPQEMLNPFTGIEG

-535 TAASSATSK
+535 TTSSMTSK
-544 RSSQQSSVS
+544 RSSQQSSIS
-553 YNAQT
+553 YNSQT
-558 FSSQQQ
+558 FNSQQ
-564 SFSQQKLSMDSNGSV
+564 SFSQTKLSSDSNGSI
-579 FSQRMIKSSKS
+579 FTQKTMTSSKS
-590 TLSTTNLM
+590 TVSASNM
-598 GTSSDSGLIEKLV
+598 SGTGDSAALEKLEVESISSSD
-611 NEFEMQP
+611 
-618 SMLDIANGGPPA
+618 ANGVPPA
-630 LPEKRSKRRR
+630 LPEKRSKRRK

-652 NEHLSTCSLHF
+652 NEHLSTCSLHTNNGD
-663 SSSDSTDGSKPP
+663 SSDASKPP

-681 RHMFHSVAY
+681 RHMFQSVAY

-706 NDFISGLGMR
+706 NDFISGLGTR
-716 HSVADYNS
+716 HSMAAYNS

-731 HEIALTTTQSCSFMA
+731 HEMALTTTQSCSFMA
-746 HTMTSLH
+746 HTITTLH
-753 DSSSISITMKPPTR
+753 DSSNTFITMTPSVT
-767 EGVSNDSSLPPAL
+767 EVANNSSLPPAL
-780 PPKRSRFV
+780 PPKRSRSI
-788 KSNNVTSPSPA
+788 KSNVT
-799 APEASVAPSPP
+799 PP
-810 RLSPSP
+810 
-816 PLVVVATTAAR
+816 
-827 TSPSSTMQ
+827 
-835 MHLKSQM
+835 
-842 QQVPISS
+842 PISP
-849 TGSLLGSATNIKSE
+849 KP
-863 GVTSIAEKKE
+863 TSSMQSIHT
-873 LGAQFIPMIPVTSTG
+873 IDPIVTSTPVKVEE
-888 STPTV
+888 SSCIHDKRELTP
-893 ITGSYGDTHS
+893 S
-903 IASARVSSPA
+903 
-913 TPVKTTRETAMCAA
+913 TPVKLNNVALDTILPSSRPA
-927 SDTSR
+927 SN
-932 SERSALSSLPVEEST
+932 ALSSISIDDNT
-947 LELRDI
+947 LELRDV
-953 DQDESILD
+953 DQDDSILD
-961 ELDISKYLVLK
+961 ELDIGKYLVFK
-972 KPEEE
+972 KSDEE

-1012 TFMSPLELIRKLHRR
+1012 TFMQPLELIQKLHKR
-1027 HQRFSCVPDVV
+1027 HQRFSCSADVI

-1061 LDDVL
+1061 LDDTL
-1066 LQTLMGFVQQLVCSG
+1066 LQTLMEFVQQLVCSG

-1093 LEKHSMKQHQ
+1093 LEKHAAKQLQ
-1103 AAQPIL
+1103 STQPIL
-1109 SSLSVSTKQASLL
+1109 SSLSVTTKQASLL

-1287 NDLLMDGTINFSKRW
+1287 SDLLPDGTINFSKRW

-1353 GGKKNQT
+1353 GGKKT
-1360 QN
+1360 QLQN

>member
-11 SPLFRRRVK
+11 SPKFRRRTRSYTVQKQFLPK
-20 SYSVRKESAS
+20 SKSFHI
-30 RPQGSKVT
+30 T
-38 ATPLLLAVTN
+38 TTPLLLAVTN
-48 LRSLVASPS
+48 HARTLSGSLSTYNLK
-57 GCRSEEVEERS
+57 EVEERF

-93 QMRSPGAAGGNAA
+93 HMRSPGSGSGGGGGGGGAA
-106 VAGGLPP
+106 
-113 GLGEGSA
+113 
-120 VGAGVGMNVTR
+120 T
-131 GPGSAVGVR
+131 R

-154 PSSADSPDKNPLRD
+154 APGSNDSGTAQDKNPLRD

-205 ITTIHTVL
+205 VTTIHNAL

-258 ENVTHVIGLVED
+258 ENVTHVIGLVEE
-270 AVKNLVSLAHEKI
+270 AVKNLVALAHEKI
-283 SNRQKPAAVVSN
+283 ANKQKPSSATN
-295 NSRISGYGPELT
+295 NNRTSGYGSELT
-307 PQRNSLPDIPL
+307 QRNSLPDIPL
-318 TPRERQILEQTATSN
+318 TPRERQILEQTAASS

-346 GRDSSPPPKPPLP
+346 RDSSPPPKPPLP
-359 DRANVYLS
+359 DRTNVCLS
-367 EETSSAETPLP
+367 EENSSSGTP
-378 PPLPPKRRTRTH
+378 PPLPPKRRTRTQ
-390 QLLDG
+390 QLLDESEG
-395 SDALLGSSLD
+395 LLASSLD

-412 SPEDCSSLLSA
+412 SPEDSSSLLSA

-462 TIQGMQMNGSSS
+462 TIQG
-474 CGCWD
+474 
-479 TSDSSLPSTMLLGQQ
+479 
-494 TPQEMLAPLAGIEG
+494 IEG

-535 TAASSATSK
+535 TTASSLTSK
-544 RSSQQSSVS
+544 RSSQQSSIS
-553 YNAQT
+553 YNSQS
-558 FSSQQQ
+558 FSAQQQ
-564 SFSQQKLSMDSNGSV
+564 SFSQTKLSSDSNGSI
-579 FSQRMIKSSKS
+579 FTQKTMSSSKS
-590 TLSTTNLM
+590 TISTTNM
-598 GTSSDSGLIEKLV
+598 SGNGDPALLEKLV
-611 NEFEMQP
+611 NEME
-618 SMLDIANGGPPA
+618 SIVTSDSNGAPPA
-630 LPEKRSKRRR
+630 LPEKRSKRRK

-652 NEHLSTCSLHF
+652 NEHLSTCTLHTSNGDSL
-663 SSSDSTDGSKPP
+663 DTNKPP

-681 RHMFHSVAY
+681 RHMFQSVAY

-706 NDFISGLGMR
+706 NDFISGLGTR
-716 HSVADYNS
+716 HSVAAYNS

-731 HEIALTTTQSCSFMA
+731 HEMSLTTTQSCSFMT
-746 HTMTSLH
+746 HTVTALH
-753 DSSSISITMKPPTR
+753 DN
-767 EGVSNDSSLPPAL
+767 SNLSVTTTPSLVETTNNSSLPPAL
-780 PPKRSRFV
+780 PPKRSRSI
-788 KSNNVTSPSPA
+788 KSNIT
-799 APEASVAPSPP
+799 PP
-810 RLSPSP
+810 
-816 PLVVVATTAAR
+816 
-827 TSPSSTMQ
+827 
-835 MHLKSQM
+835 
-842 QQVPISS
+842 PISPKPTIS
-849 TGSLLGSATNIKSE
+849 MQNIHN
-863 GVTSIAEKKE
+863 ADP
-873 LGAQFIPMIPVTSTG
+873 LVTSTPLKTEEPIHEKKDL
-888 STPTV
+888 TP
-893 ITGSYGDTHS
+893 S
-903 IASARVSSPA
+903 
-913 TPVKTTRETAMCAA
+913 TPVKLVNINNNNVIMDTVLSSSRPA
-927 SDTSR
+927 SN
-932 SERSALSSLPVEEST
+932 ALSSISVDENT

-953 DQDESILD
+953 DQDDSILD

-972 KPEEE
+972 KPDEE

-994 KANKHDFLY
+994 KANKHDEKESDFLY

-1012 TFMSPLELIRKLHRR
+1012 TFIQPLELIRKLHRR
-1027 HQRFSCVPDVV
+1027 HQRFSCSPDVV

-1050 VRVVSDLTMSD
+1050 VRVVSDLTISD
-1061 LDDVL
+1061 LDDIL
-1066 LQTLMGFVQQLVCSG
+1066 LQTLMEFVQQLVCSG

-1093 LEKHSMKQHQ
+1093 LEKHTMKQLQ

-1109 SSLSVSTKQASLL
+1109 SSLSVTTKQASLL

-1287 NDLLMDGTINFSKRW
+1287 SDLLPDGTINFSKRW

-1322 KHERIITFFNN
+1322 KHERIMTFFNN

-1353 GGKKNQT
+1353 GGKKAQP

>member
-1 MPQYDDSFLD
+1 M
-11 SPLFRRRVK
+11 RR
-20 SYSVRKESAS
+20 
-30 RPQGSKVT
+30 PT
-38 ATPLLLAVTN
+38 
-48 LRSLVASPS
+48 SLIP
-57 GCRSEEVEERS
+57 EVEERP

-93 QMRSPGAAGGNAA
+93 QMRSPGSGGGGGGGSGAA
-106 VAGGLPP
+106 
-113 GLGEGSA
+113 
-120 VGAGVGMNVTR
+120 T
-131 GPGSAVGVR
+131 R
-140 AASPSSPRTPRDKN
+140 AASPSSPRTPRDK
-154 PSSADSPDKNPLRD
+154 SAPGCTETTTATLEKNPLRD

-205 ITTIHTVL
+205 VTTIHTVL

-258 ENVTHVIGLVED
+258 ENVTHIIGLVED
-270 AVKNLVSLAHEKI
+270 AVKNLVGLANEKI
-283 SNRQKPAAVVSN
+283 TNRQKPAAVTTSN
-295 NSRISGYGPELT
+295 RTSGYGSELT

-318 TPRERQILEQTATSN
+318 TPRERQILEQTAATT

-346 GRDSSPPPKPPLP
+346 RDSSPPPKPPLP
-359 DRANVYLS
+359 ERTNVCLS
-367 EETSSAETPLP
+367 EENSSSGTP
-378 PPLPPKRRTRTH
+378 PPLPPKRRTRAQ
-390 QLLDG
+390 QLLDESEG
-395 SDALLGSSLD
+395 LLASSLD

-412 SPEDCSSLLSA
+412 SPEDSSSLLSA

-462 TIQGMQMNGSSS
+462 TIQGMQVNGTSNCS
-474 CGCWD
+474 CWD
-479 TSDSSLPSTMLLGQQ
+479 GSETSIPSTMLLGQQ
-494 TPQEMLAPLAGIEG
+494 TPQEMLNPFTGIEG

-535 TAASSATSK
+535 TASSVTSK
-544 RSSQQSSVS
+544 RSSQQSSIS
-553 YNAQT
+553 YNSQ
-558 FSSQQQ
+558 FNSQQQ
-564 SFSQQKLSMDSNGSV
+564 SFSQTKMSSDSNGSI
-579 FSQRMIKSSKS
+579 FTQKTMTSSKS
-590 TLSTTNLM
+590 TISTTNI
-598 GTSSDSGLIEKLV
+598 SGSGDPTMLEKL
-611 NEFEMQP
+611 EIE
-618 SMLDIANGGPPA
+618 SISASDTNGAPPA
-630 LPEKRSKRRR
+630 LPEKRSKRRK

-652 NEHLSTCSLHF
+652 NEHLSTCSLHT
-663 SSSDSTDGSKPP
+663 SNGDSPDASKPP

-681 RHMFHSVAY
+681 RHI
-690 SVMAYM
+690 MAYM
-696 EMFGNCSHSN
+696 EMFGNCSHNN
-706 NDFISGLGMR
+706 NDFISGLGTR
-716 HSVADYNS
+716 HSVAAYNS

-731 HEIALTTTQSCSFMA
+731 HEMALTTTQSCSFMA
-746 HTMTSLH
+746 HTMTTLH
-753 DSSSISITMKPPTR
+753 DRSNTSITMTPPVAEVT
-767 EGVSNDSSLPPAL
+767 NNSSLPPAL
-780 PPKRSRFV
+780 PPKRSRSIKSNATPPPISPKPTISMQSINTIDPVVTSTPV
-788 KSNNVTSPSPA
+788 KSEESICIHEKKDLTPSTPVKLKFLTYFLNLYDLNNVTLDTILPPSRPA
-799 APEASVAPSPP
+799 S
-810 RLSPSP
+810 
-816 PLVVVATTAAR
+816 
-827 TSPSSTMQ
+827 
-835 MHLKSQM
+835 
-842 QQVPISS
+842 
-849 TGSLLGSATNIKSE
+849 N
-863 GVTSIAEKKE
+863 
-873 LGAQFIPMIPVTSTG
+873 
-888 STPTV
+888 
-893 ITGSYGDTHS
+893 
-903 IASARVSSPA
+903 
-913 TPVKTTRETAMCAA
+913 
-927 SDTSR
+927 
-932 SERSALSSLPVEEST
+932 ALSSISVDENT
-947 LELRDI
+947 LELRDV
-953 DQDESILD
+953 DQDDSILD
-961 ELDISKYLVLK
+961 ELDIGKYLVFK
-972 KPEEE
+972 KPDEE

-1012 TFMSPLELIRKLHRR
+1012 TFMQPLELIQKLHRR
-1027 HQRFSCVPDVV
+1027 HQRFSCSADVI

-1061 LDDVL
+1061 LDDTL
-1066 LQTLMGFVQQLVCSG
+1066 LQTLMEFVQQLVCSG

-1093 LEKHSMKQHQ
+1093 LEKHQAKQLQ
-1103 AAQPIL
+1103 ATQPIL
-1109 SSLSVSTKQASLL
+1109 SSLSVTTKQASLL

-1287 NDLLMDGTINFSKRW
+1287 SDLLPDGTINFSKRW

-1353 GGKKNQT
+1353 GGKKAQS

>member
-1 MPQYDDSFLD
+1 MPEYDESFLD
-11 SPLFRRRVK
+11 SPIFKRRKRT
-20 SYSVRKESAS
+20 YSVQKKTAKS
-30 RPQGSKVT
+30 RSLKNNNSV
-38 ATPLLLAVTN
+38 PLLLAVTN
-48 LRSLVASPS
+48 LNGDLSRSISICS
-57 GCRSEEVEERS
+57 TKESNEERS
-68 GGKARGGKLA
+68 NGKARGGKLA

-93 QMRSPGAAGGNAA
+93 HMRSPGSGGTGAPGSESAIGGAAG
-106 VAGGLPP
+106 
-113 GLGEGSA
+113 
-120 VGAGVGMNVTR
+120 
-131 GPGSAVGVR
+131 R
-140 AASPSSPRTPRDKN
+140 ASSPSSPRTPRDNKN
-154 PSSADSPDKNPLRD
+154 GLTGVGLGVSSSSSSAAVATAANNTNTNTTSSSGKDNGVNNEKSPLRD
-168 LHIHVRQVQ
+168 LHVHVRQVQ

-196 GNGTIVLDT
+196 GNGTVVLDT
-205 ITTIHTVL
+205 VTTIHTVL
-213 KSYLLYENSST
+213 NST

-258 ENVTHVIGLVED
+258 ENVTYVIGLVEE

-283 SNRQKPAAVVSN
+283 SNRQKPVSVTIN
-295 NSRISGYGPELT
+295 NRASGYGLEVA

-318 TPRERQILEQTATSN
+318 TPREREILEQTAANN

-346 GRDSSPPPKPPLP
+346 RDSSPPPKPPLP
-359 DRANVYLS
+359 DRTNVCFS
-367 EETSSAETPLP
+367 EENSSSGTP
-378 PPLPPKRRTRTH
+378 PPLPPKRRTRTQ
-390 QLLDG
+390 QLLDE
-395 SDALLGSSLD
+395 SESFLASSLD

-412 SPEDCSSLLSA
+412 SPEDSSSILSA

-457 LSLMA
+457 LSLIA
-462 TIQGMQMNGSSS
+462 TIKSMQVNGTSN
-474 CGCWD
+474 CACWD
-479 TSDSSLPSTMLLGQQ
+479 NSESSIPSTMLLGQQ
-494 TPQEMLAPLAGIEG
+494 TPQEILNPFTGIDG
-508 KMERLST
+508 KIERFST

-535 TAASSATSK
+535 TTTSSTTSK
-544 RSSQQSSVS
+544 RSSQQSSIS
-553 YNAQT
+553 YSSQT
-558 FSSQQQ
+558 FSTQQQ
-564 SFSQQKLSMDSNGSV
+564 SLYQQKFISDTNGGSV
-579 FSQRMIKSSKS
+579 FTQKSMSSSKS
-590 TLSTTNLM
+590 TADNMNIAETGDTIILKKLKHEIESM
-598 GTSSDSGLIEKLV
+598 SISD
-611 NEFEMQP
+611 
-618 SMLDIANGGPPA
+618 ANGGVPPA

-652 NEHLSTCSLHF
+652 NEHLSTCSLHINNGDN
-663 SSSDSTDGSKPP
+663 SDTNKPP

-681 RHMFHSVAY
+681 KHI
-690 SVMAYM
+690 MAYM

-706 NDFISGLGMR
+706 NDFISGLGTR
-716 HSVADYNS
+716 HSVAAYNS

-731 HEIALTTTQSCSFMA
+731 HEMALTTTQSCSFMA
-746 HTMTSLH
+746 HTVTNLH
-753 DSSSISITMKPPTR
+753 DSTSVSISITPNITEMT
-767 EGVSNDSSLPPAL
+767 NNSSLPPAL
-780 PPKRSRFV
+780 PPKRSRSI
-788 KSNNVTSPSPA
+788 KSNI
-799 APEASVAPSPP
+799 APSTISPKP
-810 RLSPSP
+810 TISMQNIHTSEPILSSTPVRIDEP
-816 PLVVVATTAAR
+816 IYNDTFIDKKDVVV
-827 TSPSSTMQ
+827 SS
-835 MHLKSQM
+835 
-842 QQVPISS
+842 
-849 TGSLLGSATNIKSE
+849 
-863 GVTSIAEKKE
+863 
-873 LGAQFIPMIPVTSTG
+873 
-888 STPTV
+888 
-893 ITGSYGDTHS
+893 
-903 IASARVSSPA
+903 
-913 TPVKTTRETAMCAA
+913 TPVKLNTTGTTIDIALP
-927 SDTSR
+927 TSR
-932 SERSALSSLPVEEST
+932 PASNTLSSVSISDNT

-953 DQDESILD
+953 DQDDSILE
-961 ELDISKYLVLK
+961 ELDISKYLIFK
-972 KPEEE
+972 KPDEE

-1012 TFMSPLELIRKLHRR
+1012 TFIQPLELIQKLHKR
-1027 HQRFSCVPDVV
+1027 HQRFSCSPDIT

-1061 LDDVL
+1061 LDDTL
-1066 LQTLMGFVQQLVCSG
+1066 LQTLMEFVQQLVCSG

-1093 LEKHSMKQHQ
+1093 LEKHAAKQLQ
-1103 AAQPIL
+1103 STQPIL
-1109 SSLSVSTKQASLL
+1109 SSLSVTTKQSSLL

-1287 NDLLMDGTINFSKRW
+1287 SDLLPDSTINFSKRW

-1353 GGKKNQT
+1353 GGKKLQS

>member
-11 SPLFRRRVK
+11 SPRFRRRTRSYTVQKQFLPK
-20 SYSVRKESAS
+20 SKSFHI
-30 RPQGSKVT
+30 T
-38 ATPLLLAVTN
+38 TTPLLLAVTN
-48 LRSLVASPS
+48 HARTLSGSLSTYNLK
-57 GCRSEEVEERS
+57 EVEERF

-93 QMRSPGAAGGNAA
+93 HMRSPGSGSGGGGGGSGAA
-106 VAGGLPP
+106 
-113 GLGEGSA
+113 
-120 VGAGVGMNVTR
+120 T
-131 GPGSAVGVR
+131 R

-154 PSSADSPDKNPLRD
+154 APGSNDSGTALDKNPLRD

-205 ITTIHTVL
+205 VTTIHNAL

-258 ENVTHVIGLVED
+258 ENVTHVIGLVEE
-270 AVKNLVSLAHEKI
+270 AVKNLVALAHEKI
-283 SNRQKPAAVVSN
+283 ANKQKPPSATN
-295 NSRISGYGPELT
+295 NNRTSGYGSELT
-307 PQRNSLPDIPL
+307 QRNSLPDIPL
-318 TPRERQILEQTATSN
+318 TPRERQILEQTAASS

-346 GRDSSPPPKPPLP
+346 RDSSPPPKPPLP
-359 DRANVYLS
+359 DRTNVCLS
-367 EETSSAETPLP
+367 EENSSSGTP
-378 PPLPPKRRTRTH
+378 PPLPPKRRTRTQ
-390 QLLDG
+390 QLLDESEG
-395 SDALLGSSLD
+395 LLASSLD

-412 SPEDCSSLLSA
+412 SPEDSSSLLSA

-462 TIQGMQMNGSSS
+462 TIQGMQVNGTSN
-474 CGCWD
+474 CNCWD
-479 TSDSSLPSTMLLGQQ
+479 GSETNIPSTMLLGQQ
-494 TPQEMLAPLAGIEG
+494 TPQEMLNPFTGIEG

-535 TAASSATSK
+535 TTASSLTSK
-544 RSSQQSSVS
+544 RSSQQSSIS
-553 YNAQT
+553 YNSQSYST
-558 FSSQQQ
+558 QQQ
-564 SFSQQKLSMDSNGSV
+564 SFSQTKLSSDSNGSI
-579 FSQRMIKSSKS
+579 FTQKTMSSSKS
-590 TLSTTNLM
+590 TISTTNM
-598 GTSSDSGLIEKLV
+598 SGNGDPALLEKLV
-611 NEFEMQP
+611 NEME
-618 SMLDIANGGPPA
+618 SIVTSDSNGAPPA
-630 LPEKRSKRRR
+630 LPEKRSKRRK

-652 NEHLSTCSLHF
+652 NEHLSTCTLHTSNGDSL
-663 SSSDSTDGSKPP
+663 DINKPP

-681 RHMFHSVAY
+681 RHMFQSVAY

-706 NDFISGLGMR
+706 NDFISGLGTR
-716 HSVADYNS
+716 HSVAAYNS

-731 HEIALTTTQSCSFMA
+731 HEMSLTTTQSCSFMT
-746 HTMTSLH
+746 HTVTALH
-753 DSSSISITMKPPTR
+753 DNSSLSVTTTPSLVETT
-767 EGVSNDSSLPPAL
+767 NNSSLPPAL
-780 PPKRSRFV
+780 PPKRSRSI
-788 KSNNVTSPSPA
+788 KSNIT
-799 APEASVAPSPP
+799 PP
-810 RLSPSP
+810 
-816 PLVVVATTAAR
+816 
-827 TSPSSTMQ
+827 
-835 MHLKSQM
+835 
-842 QQVPISS
+842 PISPKPTIS
-849 TGSLLGSATNIKSE
+849 MQ
-863 GVTSIAEKKE
+863 SIHNSDP
-873 LGAQFIPMIPVTSTG
+873 LVTSTPLKTEEPIHEKKDL
-888 STPTV
+888 TP
-893 ITGSYGDTHS
+893 S
-903 IASARVSSPA
+903 
-913 TPVKTTRETAMCAA
+913 TPVKLNNNVIMDTVLSSSRPA
-927 SDTSR
+927 SN
-932 SERSALSSLPVEEST
+932 ALSSISVDENT

-953 DQDESILD
+953 DQDDSILD
-961 ELDISKYLVLK
+961 ELDINKYLVLK
-972 KPEEE
+972 KPDEE

-994 KANKHDFLY
+994 KANKHDEKESDFLY

-1012 TFMSPLELIRKLHRR
+1012 TFIQPLELIRKLHRR
-1027 HQRFSCVPDVV
+1027 HQRFSCSPDVV

-1050 VRVVSDLTMSD
+1050 VRVVSDLTISD
-1061 LDDVL
+1061 LDDIL
-1066 LQTLMGFVQQLVCSG
+1066 LQTLMEFVQQLVCSG

-1093 LEKHSMKQHQ
+1093 LEKHTMKQLQ

-1109 SSLSVSTKQASLL
+1109 SSLSVTTKQASLL

-1287 NDLLMDGTINFSKRW
+1287 NDLLPDGTINFSKRW

-1322 KHERIITFFNN
+1322 KHERIMTFFNN

-1353 GGKKNQT
+1353 GGKKAQP

>member
-11 SPLFRRRVK
+11 SPIFRRRTRSYTVQKPFLPK
-20 SYSVRKESAS
+20 SKSFH
-30 RPQGSKVT
+30 VT

-48 LRSLVASPS
+48 HARTLSGSLST
-57 GCRSEEVEERS
+57 CNLKEVEERS

-93 QMRSPGAAGGNAA
+93 HMRSPGSGSGGGGGGGGGGGSGAA
-106 VAGGLPP
+106 
-113 GLGEGSA
+113 
-120 VGAGVGMNVTR
+120 T
-131 GPGSAVGVR
+131 R

-154 PSSADSPDKNPLRD
+154 ASGCNDSGTTLDKNPLRD

-205 ITTIHTVL
+205 ITTIHNAL

-258 ENVTHVIGLVED
+258 ENVTHVIGLVEE
-270 AVKNLVSLAHEKI
+270 AVKNLVALAHEKI
-283 SNRQKPAAVVSN
+283 ANKQKPTSVAN
-295 NSRISGYGPELT
+295 NNRTSGYGSELT
-307 PQRNSLPDIPL
+307 QRNSLPDIPL
-318 TPRERQILEQTATSN
+318 TPRERQILEQTAASS

-346 GRDSSPPPKPPLP
+346 RDSSPPPKPPLP
-359 DRANVYLS
+359 DRTNICLS
-367 EETSSAETPLP
+367 EENSSSGTP
-378 PPLPPKRRTRTH
+378 PPLPPKRRTRTQ
-390 QLLDG
+390 QLLDESEG
-395 SDALLGSSLD
+395 LLASSLD

-412 SPEDCSSLLSA
+412 SPEDSSSLLSA

-462 TIQGMQMNGSSS
+462 TIQGMQVNGNSN
-474 CGCWD
+474 CNCWD
-479 TSDSSLPSTMLLGQQ
+479 GSESSIPSTMLLGQQ
-494 TPQEMLAPLAGIEG
+494 TPQEMLSGVEG

-535 TAASSATSK
+535 TTGSSMTSK

-553 YNAQT
+553 YNSQS

-564 SFSQQKLSMDSNGSV
+564 SFSQSKLSSDSNGSI
-579 FSQRMIKSSKS
+579 FTQKTMTSSKS
-590 TLSTTNLM
+590 TISTTN
-598 GTSSDSGLIEKLV
+598 TSGNGDPALLEKL
-611 NEFEMQP
+611 EME
-618 SMLDIANGGPPA
+618 STVASDTNGTNVPPA
-630 LPEKRSKRRR
+630 LPEKRSRRR
-640 ERQPSQY
+640 KERQPSQY

-652 NEHLSTCSLHF
+652 NEHLSTCTLHT
-663 SSSDSTDGSKPP
+663 SNGDSPDTNKPP

-681 RHMFHSVAY
+681 RHI
-690 SVMAYM
+690 MAYM

-706 NDFISGLGMR
+706 NDFISGLGTR
-716 HSVADYNS
+716 HSVAAYNS

-731 HEIALTTTQSCSFMA
+731 HEMSLTTTQSCSFMA
-746 HTMTSLH
+746 HTITALR
-753 DSSSISITMKPPTR
+753 DSSSLSTTTAPTLV
-767 EGVSNDSSLPPAL
+767 EVTNNSSLPPAL
-780 PPKRSRFV
+780 PPKRSRSI
-788 KSNNVTSPSPA
+788 KSNAT
-799 APEASVAPSPP
+799 PP
-810 RLSPSP
+810 
-816 PLVVVATTAAR
+816 
-827 TSPSSTMQ
+827 
-835 MHLKSQM
+835 
-842 QQVPISS
+842 PISPKPTIS
-849 TGSLLGSATNIKSE
+849 MQ
-863 GVTSIAEKKE
+863 SIHNSDP
-873 LGAQFIPMIPVTSTG
+873 LVTSTPAKPAEEPACTHEKKDV
-888 STPTV
+888 TP
-893 ITGSYGDTHS
+893 S
-903 IASARVSSPA
+903 
-913 TPVKTTRETAMCAA
+913 TPVKLNNNVIVDTVLPSSRPA
-927 SDTSR
+927 SN
-932 SERSALSSLPVEEST
+932 ALSSISVDENT

-953 DQDESILD
+953 DQDDSILD
-961 ELDISKYLVLK
+961 ELDINKHLVLK
-972 KPEEE
+972 KPDEE

-1012 TFMSPLELIRKLHRR
+1012 TFIQPLELIRKLHRR
-1027 HQRFSCVPDVV
+1027 HQRFSCSPDVV

-1050 VRVVSDLTMSD
+1050 VRVVSDLTISD

-1066 LQTLMGFVQQLVCSG
+1066 LQTLMEFVQQLVCSG

-1093 LEKHSMKQHQ
+1093 LEKHTMKQLQ
-1103 AAQPIL
+1103 ATQPIL
-1109 SSLSVSTKQASLL
+1109 SSLSVTTKQASLL

-1287 NDLLMDGTINFSKRW
+1287 SDLLPDGTINFSKRW

-1311 KRFKKGTYSFK
+1311 KRFKKGMYSFK

-1353 GGKKNQT
+1353 GGKKAQP

>member
-1 MPQYDDSFLD
+1 MPQYDDTFLD
-11 SPLFRRRVK
+11 SPIFRRRTRSYAVHKELVPK
-20 SYSVRKESAS
+20 SSSFI
-30 RPQGSKVT
+30 T

-48 LRSLVASPS
+48 HARSLS
-57 GCRSEEVEERS
+57 GSLSTCSLKEVEERS

-93 QMRSPGAAGGNAA
+93 HMRSPGSGSGGGGSGAA
-106 VAGGLPP
+106 
-113 GLGEGSA
+113 
-120 VGAGVGMNVTR
+120 T
-131 GPGSAVGVR
+131 R
-140 AASPSSPRTPRDKN
+140 AASPSSPRTPRDK
-154 PSSADSPDKNPLRD
+154 SAPGCTADATLDKNPLRD

-177 LALLHFRDVVSK
+177 LALLHFKDVVLK

-196 GNGTIVLDT
+196 GNGTIILDH

-258 ENVTHVIGLVED
+258 ENVTHIIGLVED
-270 AVKNLVSLAHEKI
+270 AVKNLVDLANEKI
-283 SNRQKPAAVVSN
+283 ANRQKPAAV
-295 NSRISGYGPELT
+295 
-307 PQRNSLPDIPL
+307 
-318 TPRERQILEQTATSN
+318 ATSN
-333 SLVRSSHSSESIL
+333 RT
-346 GRDSSPPPKPPLP
+346 
-359 DRANVYLS
+359 NVCLS
-367 EETSSAETPLP
+367 EENSSSGTP
-378 PPLPPKRRTRTH
+378 PPLPPKRRTRAQ
-390 QLLDG
+390 QLLDESEG
-395 SDALLGSSLD
+395 LLASSLD
-405 RVSLRSR
+405 GVSLRSR
-412 SPEDCSSLLSA
+412 SPEDSSSLLSA

-443 IMGPNDESLNDSMD
+443 IMGPNDDSLNDSMD

-462 TIQGMQMNGSSS
+462 TIQGMQVNGSSNCS
-474 CGCWD
+474 CWD
-479 TSDSSLPSTMLLGQQ
+479 GSETNLPSTMLLGQQ
-494 TPQEMLAPLAGIEG
+494 TPQEVLQQFTGIEG
-508 KMERLST
+508 NRLST

-535 TAASSATSK
+535 TTTSSITSK
-544 RSSQQSSVS
+544 RSSQQSSIS
-553 YNAQT
+553 YNSQT
-558 FSSQQQ
+558 FNSQQ
-564 SFSQQKLSMDSNGSV
+564 SFSQTKLSSDSNGSI
-579 FSQRMIKSSKS
+579 FTQKTMTSSKS
-590 TLSTTNLM
+590 TVSTNIS
-598 GTSSDSGLIEKLV
+598 GSGDSALLEKLV
-611 NEFEMQP
+611 NEME
-618 SMLDIANGGPPA
+618 SISTSDANGVPPA
-630 LPEKRSKRRR
+630 LPEKRSKRRK

-652 NEHLSTCSLHF
+652 NEHLSTCSLHTNNG
-663 SSSDSTDGSKPP
+663 DNPDASKPP

-681 RHMFHSVAY
+681 RHMFQSVAY

-706 NDFISGLGMR
+706 NDFISGLGTR
-716 HSVADYNS
+716 HSVAAYNS
-724 MQAEWQQ
+724 MLGEWQNDM
-731 HEIALTTTQSCSFMA
+731 ALTTTQSCSFMA
-746 HTMTSLH
+746 HTMTTLH
-753 DSSSISITMKPPTR
+753 DSSNTSITMTPSVT
-767 EGVSNDSSLPPAL
+767 ELTNNSSLPPAL
-780 PPKRSRFV
+780 PPKRSRSI
-788 KSNNVTSPSPA
+788 KSNATPPPISPKPTISMQSIHTIEPIVTSTPVKIEESGCI
-799 APEASVAPSPP
+799 
-810 RLSPSP
+810 
-816 PLVVVATTAAR
+816 
-827 TSPSSTMQ
+827 
-835 MHLKSQM
+835 HD
-842 QQVPISS
+842 
-849 TGSLLGSATNIKSE
+849 
-863 GVTSIAEKKE
+863 KKE
-873 LGAQFIPMIPVTSTG
+873 LTP
-888 STPTV
+888 STPIKLNNV
-893 ITGSYGDTHS
+893 ALDTILPS
-903 IASARVSSPA
+903 SRPASN
-913 TPVKTTRETAMCAA
+913 
-927 SDTSR
+927 
-932 SERSALSSLPVEEST
+932 ALSSISVDDNT

-953 DQDESILD
+953 DQDDSILD
-961 ELDISKYLVLK
+961 ELDISKYLVFK
-972 KPEEE
+972 KPDEE

-994 KANKHDFLY
+994 KANKHDEKESDFLY

-1012 TFMSPLELIRKLHRR
+1012 TFMQPLELIQKLHKR
-1027 HQRFSCVPDVV
+1027 HQRFSCSADVV

-1050 VRVVSDLTMSD
+1050 VRAVSDLTMSD
-1061 LDDVL
+1061 LDDIL
-1066 LQTLMGFVQQLVCSG
+1066 LQTLMEFVQQLVCSG

-1093 LEKHSMKQHQ
+1093 LEKHAVKQLQ
-1103 AAQPIL
+1103 SAQPIL
-1109 SSLSVSTKQASLL
+1109 SSLSVTTKQASLL

-1287 NDLLMDGTINFSKRW
+1287 SDLLPDGSINFSKRW

-1353 GGKKNQT
+1353 GGKKAQS

>member
-1 MPQYDDSFLD
+1 MDIVC
-11 SPLFRRRVK
+11 RVEMIVEFI
-20 SYSVRKESAS
+20 YRK
-30 RPQGSKVT
+30 Q
-38 ATPLLLAVTN
+38 
-48 LRSLVASPS
+48 
-57 GCRSEEVEERS
+57 VEERS

-93 QMRSPGAAGGNAA
+93 HMRSPGSGSGGGGSGAA
-106 VAGGLPP
+106 
-113 GLGEGSA
+113 
-120 VGAGVGMNVTR
+120 T
-131 GPGSAVGVR
+131 R
-140 AASPSSPRTPRDKN
+140 AASPSSPRTPRDK
-154 PSSADSPDKNPLRD
+154 SAPGCTDATLDKNPLRD

-177 LALLHFRDVVSK
+177 LALLHFKDVVLK

-196 GNGTIVLDT
+196 GNGTIILDH

-258 ENVTHVIGLVED
+258 ENVTHIIGLVED
-270 AVKNLVSLAHEKI
+270 AVKNLVDLANEKI
-283 SNRQKPAAVVSN
+283 ANRQKPAAV
-295 NSRISGYGPELT
+295 
-307 PQRNSLPDIPL
+307 
-318 TPRERQILEQTATSN
+318 ATSN
-333 SLVRSSHSSESIL
+333 RT
-346 GRDSSPPPKPPLP
+346 
-359 DRANVYLS
+359 NVCLS
-367 EETSSAETPLP
+367 EENSSSGTP
-378 PPLPPKRRTRTH
+378 PPLPPKRRTRAQ
-390 QLLDG
+390 QLLDESEG
-395 SDALLGSSLD
+395 LLASSLD
-405 RVSLRSR
+405 GVSLRSR
-412 SPEDCSSLLSA
+412 SPEDSSSLLSA

-443 IMGPNDESLNDSMD
+443 IMGPNDDSLNDSMD

-462 TIQGMQMNGSSS
+462 TIQGMQVNGSSNCS
-474 CGCWD
+474 CWD
-479 TSDSSLPSTMLLGQQ
+479 GSETNIPSTMLLGQQ
-494 TPQEMLAPLAGIEG
+494 TPQEVLHQFTGIEG
-508 KMERLST
+508 NRLST

-535 TAASSATSK
+535 TTTSSITSK
-544 RSSQQSSVS
+544 RSSQQSSIS
-553 YNAQT
+553 YNSQT
-558 FSSQQQ
+558 FNSQQ
-564 SFSQQKLSMDSNGSV
+564 SFSQTKLSSDSNGSI
-579 FSQRMIKSSKS
+579 FTQKTMTSSKS
-590 TLSTTNLM
+590 TVSTNIS
-598 GTSSDSGLIEKLV
+598 GSGDSAILEKLV
-611 NEFEMQP
+611 NEME
-618 SMLDIANGGPPA
+618 SISTSDANGVPPA
-630 LPEKRSKRRR
+630 LPEKRSKRRK

-652 NEHLSTCSLHF
+652 NEHLSTCSLHTNNG
-663 SSSDSTDGSKPP
+663 DNPDASKPP

-681 RHMFHSVAY
+681 RHMFQSVAY

-706 NDFISGLGMR
+706 NDFISGLGTR
-716 HSVADYNS
+716 HSVAAYNS
-724 MQAEWQQ
+724 MLGEWQNDM
-731 HEIALTTTQSCSFMA
+731 ALTTTQSCSFMA
-746 HTMTSLH
+746 HTMTTLH
-753 DSSSISITMKPPTR
+753 DSSNTSITMTPSVT
-767 EGVSNDSSLPPAL
+767 ELTNNSSLPPAL
-780 PPKRSRFV
+780 PPKRSRSI
-788 KSNNVTSPSPA
+788 KSNATPPPISPKPTISMQSIHTIEPIVTSTPVKIEESGCI
-799 APEASVAPSPP
+799 
-810 RLSPSP
+810 
-816 PLVVVATTAAR
+816 
-827 TSPSSTMQ
+827 
-835 MHLKSQM
+835 HD
-842 QQVPISS
+842 
-849 TGSLLGSATNIKSE
+849 
-863 GVTSIAEKKE
+863 KKE
-873 LGAQFIPMIPVTSTG
+873 L
-888 STPTV
+888 TP
-893 ITGSYGDTHS
+893 S
-903 IASARVSSPA
+903 
-913 TPVKTTRETAMCAA
+913 TPVKLNNVALDTILPSSRPA
-927 SDTSR
+927 SN
-932 SERSALSSLPVEEST
+932 ALSSISVDDNT

-953 DQDESILD
+953 DQDDSILD
-961 ELDISKYLVLK
+961 ELDISKYLVFK
-972 KPEEE
+972 KPDEE

-994 KANKHDFLY
+994 KANKHDEKESDFLY

-1012 TFMSPLELIRKLHRR
+1012 TFMQPLELIQKLHKR
-1027 HQRFSCVPDVV
+1027 HQRFSCSADVV

-1050 VRVVSDLTMSD
+1050 VRAVSDLTMSD
-1061 LDDVL
+1061 LDDTL
-1066 LQTLMGFVQQLVCSG
+1066 LQTLMEFVQQLVCSG

-1093 LEKHSMKQHQ
+1093 LEKHAVKQLQ
-1103 AAQPIL
+1103 SAQPIL
-1109 SSLSVSTKQASLL
+1109 SSLSVTTKQASLL

-1287 NDLLMDGTINFSKRW
+1287 SDLLPDGSINFSKRW

-1353 GGKKNQT
+1353 GGKKAQS

>member
-11 SPLFRRRVK
+11 SPMFRRRTRSYTVQKHFLPK
-20 SYSVRKESAS
+20 SKSFHI
-30 RPQGSKVT
+30 T

-48 LRSLVASPS
+48 HARTLSGSLST
-57 GCRSEEVEERS
+57 CNLKEVEERS

-93 QMRSPGAAGGNAA
+93 HMRSPGSGSGGGGGSGAA
-106 VAGGLPP
+106 
-113 GLGEGSA
+113 
-120 VGAGVGMNVTR
+120 T
-131 GPGSAVGVR
+131 R
-140 AASPSSPRTPRDKN
+140 AASPSSPRTPRDK
-154 PSSADSPDKNPLRD
+154 SAPGCNDSGTAVDKNPLRD

-205 ITTIHTVL
+205 VTTIHNAL
-213 KSYLLYENSST
+213 KSYLLYDNSST

-258 ENVTHVIGLVED
+258 ENVTHVIGLVEE
-270 AVKNLVSLAHEKI
+270 AVKNLVALAHEKI
-283 SNRQKPAAVVSN
+283 ANKQKPASAANSN
-295 NSRISGYGPELT
+295 RTSGYGSELT
-307 PQRNSLPDIPL
+307 QRNSLPDIPL
-318 TPRERQILEQTATSN
+318 TPRERQILEQTAASS

-346 GRDSSPPPKPPLP
+346 RDSSPPPKPPLP
-359 DRANVYLS
+359 D
-367 EETSSAETPLP
+367 SSSGTP
-378 PPLPPKRRTRTH
+378 PPLPPKRRTRTQ
-390 QLLDG
+390 QLLDESEG
-395 SDALLGSSLD
+395 LLASSLD

-412 SPEDCSSLLSA
+412 SPEDSSSLLSA

-462 TIQGMQMNGSSS
+462 TIQGMQVNGTSN
-474 CGCWD
+474 CNCWD
-479 TSDSSLPSTMLLGQQ
+479 GSETSIPSTMLLGQQ
-494 TPQEMLAPLAGIEG
+494 TPQEMLSPFTGIEG

-535 TAASSATSK
+535 TASSMTSK
-544 RSSQQSSVS
+544 RSSQQSSIS
-553 YNAQT
+553 YNSQS
-558 FSSQQQ
+558 FSAQQQ
-564 SFSQQKLSMDSNGSV
+564 SFSQTKSSSDSNGSI
-579 FSQRMIKSSKS
+579 FTQKTMTSSKS
-590 TLSTTNLM
+590 TVSTTNV
-598 GTSSDSGLIEKLV
+598 SGNGDPALLEKLV
-611 NEFEMQP
+611 NEME
-618 SMLDIANGGPPA
+618 SVATSDSNGVPPA
-630 LPEKRSKRRR
+630 LPEKRSKRRK

-652 NEHLSTCSLHF
+652 NEHLSTCSLHT
-663 SSSDSTDGSKPP
+663 SNGDSPDASKPP

-681 RHMFHSVAY
+681 RHMFQSVAY

-706 NDFISGLGMR
+706 NDFISGLGTR
-716 HSVADYNS
+716 HSVAAYNS

-731 HEIALTTTQSCSFMA
+731 HEMSLTTTQSCSFMA
-746 HTMTSLH
+746 HTVTELR
-753 DSSSISITMKPPTR
+753 DSSSLSMTPAPTL
-767 EGVSNDSSLPPAL
+767 VSVDATNNSSLPPAL
-780 PPKRSRFV
+780 PPKRSRSIKSNSTPPPISPKPTISMQSINNSDPLVTSTPLKPDEPAHVQEKKDVTPSTPV
-788 KSNNVTSPSPA
+788 KSNNNIILDA
-799 APEASVAPSPP
+799 A
-810 RLSPSP
+810 L
-816 PLVVVATTAAR
+816 
-827 TSPSSTMQ
+827 PSSR
-835 MHLKSQM
+835 
-842 QQVPISS
+842 P
-849 TGSLLGSATNIKSE
+849 
-863 GVTSIAEKKE
+863 
-873 LGAQFIPMIPVTSTG
+873 
-888 STPTV
+888 
-893 ITGSYGDTHS
+893 
-903 IASARVSSPA
+903 ASN
-913 TPVKTTRETAMCAA
+913 
-927 SDTSR
+927 
-932 SERSALSSLPVEEST
+932 ALSSISVDENT
-947 LELRDI
+947 LELRDV
-953 DQDESILD
+953 DQDDSILD

-972 KPEEE
+972 KAEEE

-994 KANKHDFLY
+994 KANKHDEKESDFLY

-1012 TFMSPLELIRKLHRR
+1012 TFIQPLELIRKLHRR
-1027 HQRFSCVPDVV
+1027 HQRFSCSPDVV

-1050 VRVVSDLTMSD
+1050 VRVVSDLTISD

-1066 LQTLMGFVQQLVCSG
+1066 LQTLMEFVQQLVCSG

-1093 LEKHSMKQHQ
+1093 LEKHSLKQLQ

-1109 SSLSVSTKQASLL
+1109 SSLSVTTKQASLL

-1258 RQALAETQPP
+1258 RQALADTQPP

-1287 NDLLMDGTINFSKRW
+1287 SDLLPDGTINFSKRW
-1302 QQFNIVENM
+1302 QQYNIVENM

-1353 GGKKNQT
+1353 GGKKT
-1360 QN
+1360 QSQN

>member
-11 SPLFRRRVK
+11 SPIFRRRTRSYTLQKQFMPK
-20 SYSVRKESAS
+20 SRSFHI
-30 RPQGSKVT
+30 T

-48 LRSLVASPS
+48 HARTLSGSLSTCS
-57 GCRSEEVEERS
+57 LKEVEERS

-93 QMRSPGAAGGNAA
+93 HMRSPGSGSGSGGSGAA
-106 VAGGLPP
+106 
-113 GLGEGSA
+113 
-120 VGAGVGMNVTR
+120 T
-131 GPGSAVGVR
+131 R
-140 AASPSSPRTPRDKN
+140 AASPSSPRTPRDKSAPGCN
-154 PSSADSPDKNPLRD
+154 DSSTALDKNPLRD

-205 ITTIHTVL
+205 VTTIHNAL

-258 ENVTHVIGLVED
+258 ENVTHVIGLVEE
-270 AVKNLVSLAHEKI
+270 AVKNLVALAHEKI
-283 SNRQKPAAVVSN
+283 ANKQKPAATTN
-295 NSRISGYGPELT
+295 NNRASGYGSELT
-307 PQRNSLPDIPL
+307 QRNSLPDIPL
-318 TPRERQILEQTATSN
+318 TPRERQILEQTAASS

-346 GRDSSPPPKPPLP
+346 RDSSPPPKPPLP
-359 DRANVYLS
+359 DRTNVCLS
-367 EETSSAETPLP
+367 EENSSSGTP
-378 PPLPPKRRTRTH
+378 PPLPPKRRTRAQ
-390 QLLDG
+390 QLFDESEG
-395 SDALLGSSLD
+395 LLASSLD

-412 SPEDCSSLLSA
+412 SPEDSSSLLSA

-462 TIQGMQMNGSSS
+462 TIQGMQVNGTSNYS
-474 CGCWD
+474 CWD
-479 TSDSSLPSTMLLGQQ
+479 SSETSIPSTMLLGQQ
-494 TPQEMLAPLAGIEG
+494 TPQEMLNPFTGIEG

-515 QTQESGFVSMH
+515 QTQESGFISMH

-535 TAASSATSK
+535 TTASSMTSK
-544 RSSQQSSVS
+544 RSSQQSSIS
-553 YNAQT
+553 YNSQS
-558 FSSQQQ
+558 FSTQQQ
-564 SFSQQKLSMDSNGSV
+564 SFSQTKLSSDSNGSI
-579 FSQRMIKSSKS
+579 FTQRTMTSSKS
-590 TLSTTNLM
+590 TISTTNM
-598 GTSSDSGLIEKLV
+598 SGNGDSALLEKLV
-611 NEFEMQP
+611 NEME
-618 SMLDIANGGPPA
+618 SIGTSDSNGVPPA
-630 LPEKRSKRRR
+630 LPEKRSKRRK

-652 NEHLSTCSLHF
+652 NEHLTTCTLHT
-663 SSSDSTDGSKPP
+663 SNGDSPDANKPP

-681 RHMFHSVAY
+681 RHMFQSVAY

-706 NDFISGLGMR
+706 NDFISGLGTR
-716 HSVADYNS
+716 HSVAAYNS

-731 HEIALTTTQSCSFMA
+731 HEMALTTTQSCSFMT
-746 HTMTSLH
+746 HTAVTALH
-753 DSSSISITMKPPTR
+753 DSSNISVTIAPTLV
-767 EGVSNDSSLPPAL
+767 EVTNNSSLPPAL
-780 PPKRSRFV
+780 PPKRSRST
-788 KSNNVTSPSPA
+788 KSNVT
-799 APEASVAPSPP
+799 PP
-810 RLSPSP
+810 PISLKPTVSMQSIHNSE
-816 PLVVVATTAAR
+816 PLVA
-827 TSPSSTMQ
+827 STP
-835 MHLKSQM
+835 LK
-842 QQVPISS
+842 PEEFNH
-849 TGSLLGSATNIKSE
+849 AH
-863 GVTSIAEKKE
+863 EKKD
-873 LGAQFIPMIPVTSTG
+873 VT
-888 STPTV
+888 PL
-893 ITGSYGDTHS
+893 
-903 IASARVSSPA
+903 
-913 TPVKTTRETAMCAA
+913 TPVKLVNINNNNVITDTVLSSSRPA
-927 SDTSR
+927 SN
-932 SERSALSSLPVEEST
+932 ALSSISVDENT

-953 DQDESILD
+953 DQDNSILD

-972 KPEEE
+972 KADEE

-994 KANKHDFLY
+994 KANKHGNKHDFLY

-1012 TFMSPLELIRKLHRR
+1012 TFMQPLELIQKLHRR
-1027 HQRFSCVPDVV
+1027 HQRFSCSPDVV

-1050 VRVVSDLTMSD
+1050 VRVVSDLTISD

-1066 LQTLMGFVQQLVCSG
+1066 LQTLMEFVQQLVCSG

-1093 LEKHSMKQHQ
+1093 LEKHSVKQLQ

-1109 SSLSVSTKQASLL
+1109 SSLSVTTKQASLL

-1287 NDLLMDGTINFSKRW
+1287 SDLLPDGTINFSKRW

-1353 GGKKNQT
+1353 GGKKAQP

>member
-1 MPQYDDSFLD
+1 MPQYDDTFLD
-11 SPLFRRRVK
+11 SPIFRRRTRSYAVQKEFAPK
-20 SYSVRKESAS
+20 SSSF
-30 RPQGSKVT
+30 VT

-48 LRSLVASPS
+48 HARTLSGSLSTCS
-57 GCRSEEVEERS
+57 LKEIEERS

-93 QMRSPGAAGGNAA
+93 HMRSPGSGSGG
-106 VAGGLPP
+106 GGS
-113 GLGEGSA
+113 G
-120 VGAGVGMNVTR
+120 GAT
-131 GPGSAVGVR
+131 R
-140 AASPSSPRTPRDKN
+140 AASPSSPRTPRDK
-154 PSSADSPDKNPLRD
+154 SAPGCTDATLDKNPLRD

-177 LALLHFRDVVSK
+177 LALLHFKDVVLK

-196 GNGTIVLDT
+196 GNGTIILDH

-258 ENVTHVIGLVED
+258 ENVTHIIGLVED
-270 AVKNLVSLAHEKI
+270 AVKNLVDLANEKI
-283 SNRQKPAAVVSN
+283 ANRQKPAAV
-295 NSRISGYGPELT
+295 
-307 PQRNSLPDIPL
+307 
-318 TPRERQILEQTATSN
+318 ATSN
-333 SLVRSSHSSESIL
+333 RT
-346 GRDSSPPPKPPLP
+346 
-359 DRANVYLS
+359 NVCLS
-367 EETSSAETPLP
+367 EENSSSGTP
-378 PPLPPKRRTRTH
+378 PPLPPKRRTRAQ
-390 QLLDG
+390 QLLDESEG
-395 SDALLGSSLD
+395 LLASSLD
-405 RVSLRSR
+405 GVSLRSR
-412 SPEDCSSLLSA
+412 SPEDSSSLLSA

-443 IMGPNDESLNDSMD
+443 IMGPNDDSLNDSMD

-462 TIQGMQMNGSSS
+462 TIQGMQVNGSSNCS
-474 CGCWD
+474 CWD
-479 TSDSSLPSTMLLGQQ
+479 GSETNIPSTMLLGQQ
-494 TPQEMLAPLAGIEG
+494 TPQEVLHQFTGIEG
-508 KMERLST
+508 NRLST

-535 TAASSATSK
+535 TTTSSITSK
-544 RSSQQSSVS
+544 RSSQQSSIS
-553 YNAQT
+553 YNSQT
-558 FSSQQQ
+558 FNSQQ
-564 SFSQQKLSMDSNGSV
+564 SFSQTKLSSDSNGSI
-579 FSQRMIKSSKS
+579 FTQKTMTSSKS
-590 TLSTTNLM
+590 TVSTNIS
-598 GTSSDSGLIEKLV
+598 GSGDSAILEKLV
-611 NEFEMQP
+611 NEME
-618 SMLDIANGGPPA
+618 SISTSDTNGVPPA
-630 LPEKRSKRRR
+630 LPEKRSKRRK

-652 NEHLSTCSLHF
+652 NEHLSTCSLHTNNG
-663 SSSDSTDGSKPP
+663 DNPDANKPP

-681 RHMFHSVAY
+681 RHMFQSVAY

-706 NDFISGLGMR
+706 NDFISGLGTR
-716 HSVADYNS
+716 HSVAAYNS
-724 MQAEWQQ
+724 MLGEWQNDM
-731 HEIALTTTQSCSFMA
+731 ALTTTQSCSFMA
-746 HTMTSLH
+746 HTMTTLH
-753 DSSSISITMKPPTR
+753 DSSNTSITMTPSVT
-767 EGVSNDSSLPPAL
+767 ELTNNSSLPPAL
-780 PPKRSRFV
+780 PPKRSRSI
-788 KSNNVTSPSPA
+788 KSNATPPPISPKPTISMQSIHTIEPIVTSTPVKIEESGCI
-799 APEASVAPSPP
+799 
-810 RLSPSP
+810 
-816 PLVVVATTAAR
+816 
-827 TSPSSTMQ
+827 
-835 MHLKSQM
+835 HD
-842 QQVPISS
+842 
-849 TGSLLGSATNIKSE
+849 
-863 GVTSIAEKKE
+863 KKE
-873 LGAQFIPMIPVTSTG
+873 L
-888 STPTV
+888 TP
-893 ITGSYGDTHS
+893 S
-903 IASARVSSPA
+903 
-913 TPVKTTRETAMCAA
+913 TPVKLNNVALDTILPSSRPA
-927 SDTSR
+927 SN
-932 SERSALSSLPVEEST
+932 ALSSISVDDNT

-953 DQDESILD
+953 DQDDSILD
-961 ELDISKYLVLK
+961 ELDISKYLVFK
-972 KPEEE
+972 KPDEE

-994 KANKHDFLY
+994 KANKHDEKESDFLY

-1012 TFMSPLELIRKLHRR
+1012 TFMQPLELIQKLHKR
-1027 HQRFSCVPDVV
+1027 HQRFSCSADVV

-1050 VRVVSDLTMSD
+1050 VRAVSDLTMSD
-1061 LDDVL
+1061 LDDTL
-1066 LQTLMGFVQQLVCSG
+1066 LQTLMEFVQQLVCSG

-1093 LEKHSMKQHQ
+1093 LEKHAVKQLQ
-1103 AAQPIL
+1103 SAQPIL
-1109 SSLSVSTKQASLL
+1109 SSLSVTTKQASLL

-1287 NDLLMDGTINFSKRW
+1287 SDLLPDGSINFSKRW

-1353 GGKKNQT
+1353 GGKKAQS

>member
-11 SPLFRRRVK
+11 SPIFRRRTRSYTVQKRFLPK
-20 SYSVRKESAS
+20 SQSFHI
-30 RPQGSKVT
+30 T
-38 ATPLLLAVTN
+38 TTPLLLAVTN
-48 LRSLVASPS
+48 HARTLSGSLST
-57 GCRSEEVEERS
+57 CNLKEVEERS
-68 GGKARGGKLA
+68 SGKARGGKLA

-93 QMRSPGAAGGNAA
+93 HMRSPGSGSGG
-106 VAGGLPP
+106 GG
-113 GLGEGSA
+113 GGGGGGS
-120 VGAGVGMNVTR
+120 GTGT
-131 GPGSAVGVR
+131 R
-140 AASPSSPRTPRDKN
+140 AASPSSPRTPRDK
-154 PSSADSPDKNPLRD
+154 SAPGNDPGNTLDKNPLRD

-205 ITTIHTVL
+205 VTTIHNAL

-258 ENVTHVIGLVED
+258 ENVTHVIGLVEE
-270 AVKNLVSLAHEKI
+270 AVKNLVALAHEKI
-283 SNRQKPAAVVSN
+283 ANKQKPASVANSN
-295 NSRISGYGPELT
+295 RTSGYGSELT
-307 PQRNSLPDIPL
+307 QRNSLPDIPL
-318 TPRERQILEQTATSN
+318 TPRERQILEQTATNS

-346 GRDSSPPPKPPLP
+346 RDSSPPPKPPLP
-359 DRANVYLS
+359 DRTNVCLS
-367 EETSSAETPLP
+367 EENSSSGTP
-378 PPLPPKRRTRTH
+378 PPLPPKRRMRTQ
-390 QLLDG
+390 QLLDE
-395 SDALLGSSLD
+395 SESLLASSLD

-412 SPEDCSSLLSA
+412 SPEDSSSLLSA

-462 TIQGMQMNGSSS
+462 TIQGMQVNGTSN
-474 CGCWD
+474 CNCWD
-479 TSDSSLPSTMLLGQQ
+479 GSEPSIPSTMLLGQQ
-494 TPQEMLAPLAGIEG
+494 TPQEMLSPFTGIEG

-535 TAASSATSK
+535 TTASK
-544 RSSQQSSVS
+544 RSSQQSSIS
-553 YNAQT
+553 YNSQSFSAQ
-558 FSSQQQ
+558 QQQ
-564 SFSQQKLSMDSNGSV
+564 SFSQTKLSSDSNGSI
-579 FSQRMIKSSKS
+579 FTQKTMTSSKS
-590 TLSTTNLM
+590 TISTTNV
-598 GTSSDSGLIEKLV
+598 SGNGDPALLEKLV
-611 NEFEMQP
+611 NEME
-618 SMLDIANGGPPA
+618 STATSDSNGAPPA
-630 LPEKRSKRRR
+630 LPEKRSKRRK

-652 NEHLSTCSLHF
+652 NEHLSTCSLHT
-663 SSSDSTDGSKPP
+663 SNGDSPDANKPP

-681 RHMFHSVAY
+681 RHMFQSVAY

-706 NDFISGLGMR
+706 NDFISGLGTR
-716 HSVADYNS
+716 HSVAAYNS

-731 HEIALTTTQSCSFMA
+731 HEMSLTTTQSCSFVT
-746 HTMTSLH
+746 HTVTALH
-753 DSSSISITMKPPTR
+753 DSSSLSVTTTPSSIETT
-767 EGVSNDSSLPPAL
+767 NNSSLPPAL
-780 PPKRSRFV
+780 PPKRSRSI
-788 KSNNVTSPSPA
+788 KSNAT
-799 APEASVAPSPP
+799 PP
-810 RLSPSP
+810 
-816 PLVVVATTAAR
+816 
-827 TSPSSTMQ
+827 
-835 MHLKSQM
+835 
-842 QQVPISS
+842 PISPKPTIS
-849 TGSLLGSATNIKSE
+849 MQSIHNLDSL
-863 GVTSIAEKKE
+863 
-873 LGAQFIPMIPVTSTG
+873 VTSTPLKSEE
-888 STPTV
+888 STYTHEKKD
-893 ITGSYGDTHS
+893 ITPS
-903 IASARVSSPA
+903 
-913 TPVKTTRETAMCAA
+913 TPVKLNNNVIMDTVLPSSRPA
-927 SDTSR
+927 SN
-932 SERSALSSLPVEEST
+932 ALSSISVDENT

-953 DQDESILD
+953 DQDDSILD
-961 ELDISKYLVLK
+961 ELDINKYLVLK
-972 KPEEE
+972 KPDEE

-1012 TFMSPLELIRKLHRR
+1012 TFMQPLELIRKLHRR
-1027 HQRFSCVPDVV
+1027 HQRFSCSPDVI

-1050 VRVVSDLTMSD
+1050 VRVVSDLTISD

-1066 LQTLMGFVQQLVCSG
+1066 LQTLMEFVQQLVCSG

-1093 LEKHSMKQHQ
+1093 LEKHTNKQLQ

-1109 SSLSVSTKQASLL
+1109 SSLSVTTKQASLL

-1287 NDLLMDGTINFSKRW
+1287 NDLLPDGTINFSKRW

-1311 KRFKKGTYSFK
+1311 KRFKKGMYSFK

-1353 GGKKNQT
+1353 GGKKAHS

>member
-1 MPQYDDSFLD
+1 MPQYDDTFLE
-11 SPLFRRRVK
+11 SPIFRRRTRSYAVQKEFVPK
-20 SYSVRKESAS
+20 SRSFI
-30 RPQGSKVT
+30 T

-48 LRSLVASPS
+48 HARTLS
-57 GCRSEEVEERS
+57 GSISTCNLKEVEERS

-93 QMRSPGAAGGNAA
+93 QMRSPGSGSGSGGGGSGAA
-106 VAGGLPP
+106 
-113 GLGEGSA
+113 
-120 VGAGVGMNVTR
+120 T
-131 GPGSAVGVR
+131 R

-154 PSSADSPDKNPLRD
+154 APGCTETAATIDKNPIRD

-205 ITTIHTVL
+205 VTTIHTVL

-258 ENVTHVIGLVED
+258 ENVTHIIGLVEE
-270 AVKNLVSLAHEKI
+270 AVKNLVALANEKI
-283 SNRQKPAAVVSN
+283 ANRQKPAAVPAN
-295 NSRISGYGPELT
+295 NRTSGYGSELT

-318 TPRERQILEQTATSN
+318 TPRERQILEQTAATT

-346 GRDSSPPPKPPLP
+346 RDSSPPPKPPLP
-359 DRANVYLS
+359 ERTNVCLS
-367 EETSSAETPLP
+367 EENSSSGTP
-378 PPLPPKRRTRTH
+378 PPLPPKRRTRAQ
-390 QLLDG
+390 QLLDESEG
-395 SDALLGSSLD
+395 LLASSLD

-412 SPEDCSSLLSA
+412 SPEDSSSLLSA

-462 TIQGMQMNGSSS
+462 TIQGMQVNGTSNCSRWDGSESSI
-474 CGCWD
+474 
-479 TSDSSLPSTMLLGQQ
+479 PSTMLLGQQ
-494 TPQEMLAPLAGIEG
+494 TPQEMLNAFTGMEG
-508 KMERLST
+508 KIERLST

-535 TAASSATSK
+535 TASSVTSK
-544 RSSQQSSVS
+544 RSSQQSSIS
-553 YNAQT
+553 YNSQT
-558 FSSQQQ
+558 FNSQQQ
-564 SFSQQKLSMDSNGSV
+564 SFSQTKVSSDSNGSI
-579 FSQRMIKSSKS
+579 FTQKTMSSSKS
-590 TLSTTNLM
+590 TISTTNI
-598 GTSSDSGLIEKLV
+598 SGNGDPALLEKLEIESISV
-611 NEFEMQP
+611 
-618 SMLDIANGGPPA
+618 SDTNGVPPA
-630 LPEKRSKRRR
+630 LPEKRSKRRK

-652 NEHLSTCSLHF
+652 NEHLSTCSLHT
-663 SSSDSTDGSKPP
+663 SNGDSPDTSKPP

-681 RHMFHSVAY
+681 RHI
-690 SVMAYM
+690 MAYM

-706 NDFISGLGMR
+706 NDFISGLGTR
-716 HSVADYNS
+716 HSVAAYNS
-724 MQAEWQQ
+724 MQAEWQK
-731 HEIALTTTQSCSFMA
+731 HEMALTTTQSCSFMA
-746 HTMTSLH
+746 HTLTTLH
-753 DSSSISITMKPPTR
+753 DSSNTSITMTPPVT
-767 EGVSNDSSLPPAL
+767 EITNNSSLPPAL
-780 PPKRSRFV
+780 PPKRSRSI
-788 KSNNVTSPSPA
+788 KTNATPPPISPKPTISMQSIHTIDPIVTSTPVKT
-799 APEASVAPSPP
+799 EESVCI
-810 RLSPSP
+810 
-816 PLVVVATTAAR
+816 
-827 TSPSSTMQ
+827 
-835 MHLKSQM
+835 H
-842 QQVPISS
+842 
-849 TGSLLGSATNIKSE
+849 
-863 GVTSIAEKKE
+863 EKKE
-873 LGAQFIPMIPVTSTG
+873 L
-888 STPTV
+888 TP
-893 ITGSYGDTHS
+893 S
-903 IASARVSSPA
+903 
-913 TPVKTTRETAMCAA
+913 TPVKLNNVTLDTILPSSRPA
-927 SDTSR
+927 SN
-932 SERSALSSLPVEEST
+932 ALSSISVDENT
-947 LELRDI
+947 LELRDV
-953 DQDESILD
+953 DQDDSILD

-972 KPEEE
+972 KPDED

-1012 TFMSPLELIRKLHRR
+1012 TFMQPLELIQKLHRR
-1027 HQRFSCVPDVV
+1027 HQRFSCSADLV

-1061 LDDVL
+1061 LDDTL
-1066 LQTLMGFVQQLVCSG
+1066 LQTLMEFVQQLVCSG

-1093 LEKHSMKQHQ
+1093 LEKHQAKQLQ
-1103 AAQPIL
+1103 SAQPIL
-1109 SSLSVSTKQASLL
+1109 SSLSVTTKQASLL

-1287 NDLLMDGTINFSKRW
+1287 SDLLPDGTINFSKRW

-1353 GGKKNQT
+1353 GGKKAQS